1 MNMKRIYL
9 LYLLLLLQ
17 AAAGHAQDNSQNYIL
32 TRTMLKSDTKSYLS
46 KVVYYDGLGRPFQTV
61 NKAIENT
68 DKRGVSLATL
78 QEYDTAGRETKAWLP
93 AVITS
98 DYLAPASFK
107 SSAPGSHSNDSR
119 PYQEAV
125 YEASPQNRIVKQYGA
140 GADWHSGHPVAMEFM
155 GNSATAQLRCTRYK
169 VTSTGALEASGD
181 YANGTL
187 NVTRTTDEDGNVSYT
202 FVDKIGRTLLERR
215 MNGSE
220 ALDTY
225 YVYDNY
231 GNLCYVLPP
240 AINGNISTDNLNL
253 YAYQYGYDGFNRCV
267 RKKLPGAQYIEYVYD
282 NSDRLTFSQDG
293 NQRTLSAHNWTY
305 YKYDQLNRL
314 TEQGLCTNKLTT
326 SGTTVHIMNY
336 YDSYSFIGSQ
346 GFTSSNFSTDTSGYG
361 KGALT
366 GQMVA
371 GINSNPVWKAF
382 YYDIRGREVKR
393 VESNGMNG
401 YDVTTTSYSFTN
413 KPLTLTHV
421 HTSGSKSLT
430 ELYTYSY
437 DYADRLSKVQHKL
450 DNNAIVTLAE
460 YIYNDLGRM
469 EQKKLGGTAHSSTYS
484 YNIRSWLTRI
494 TGGKF
499 TQTLTYNNGTAGYNG
514 NITAMDWTADGDS
527 HSYTFTY
534 DGLSRLLN
542 ATHGAGRFTEK
553 VTSYDKNGNIK
564 GLQRYGQTSSSGYG
578 LIDNLSYTLNGNQL
592 NRVDDAVNASAY
604 NGGFEFK
611 DGVKQANEYTYDNNG
626 NLTKDLNKGITGIQ
640 YNCLNLPSKV
650 IFSDGSTVTYVYAA
664 DGTKRHTVHTIGSA
678 TTTTDYCGNVVYEN
692 NTAKLL
698 LTEEGYVSLNDNKY
712 HYYLKDHL
720 GNNRVVVDQNSNV
733 EETNHYYPFGGI
745 FASTGNIQPYK
756 YNGKELD
763 TKKGLNWYDYGARMY
778 DAALGRW
785 HVVDPMAEKYYSL
798 SPYIYCNNNPVN
810 AIDSNGEKIVFVNG
824 FLGFGSP
831 TGDAVYWGGTNSS
844 FVRGAQAFLQD
855 KSTYFTNIEYNYWRS
870 STFLRN
876 LDGYNYAKENYSQ
889 LIDGMNS
896 KKDVFHFISHSMGG
910 AFSEGMVRYLEEQG
924 WTVNTV
930 FHLNA
935 WQPTELYGVKGPLRV
950 DATITN
956 DWVQGLSLPISGNRD
971 IPNADYKIRKKS
983 TKEWKSIHRDLIDD
997 GDLWNINNEKSWN
1010 DAMSLIQKWI
1020 QQNPNIK
1027 VNGN

>member
-17 AAAGHAQDNSQNYIL
+17 ATAGHAQDSSQNYIL

-68 DKRGVSLATL
+68 NKKGVSLATL
-78 QEYDTAGRETKAWLP
+78 QEYDAAGRETKTWLP
-93 AVITS
+93 AVITP

-107 SSAPGSHSNDSR
+107 SSAPASHGNDSR

-125 YEASPQNRIVKQYGA
+125 YETSPQNRIVKQYGA
-140 GADWHSGHPVAMEFM
+140 GADWHSGHPVATEFM

-169 VTSTGALEASGD
+169 VTSAGALEASGD

-187 NVTRTTDEDGNVSYT
+187 NVTRTTDEDGNMSYT
-202 FVDKIGRTLLERR
+202 FMDKIGRTLLERR

-253 YAYQYGYDGFNRCV
+253 YAYQYNYDGCNRCI
-267 RKKLPGAQYIEYVYD
+267 RKKLPGTQYIEYVYD

-293 NQRTLSAHNWTY
+293 SQRALSAQNWTY

-314 TEQGLCTNKLTT
+314 TEQGLCTNKVTT

-336 YDSYSFIGSQ
+336 YDSYSFIGTQ
-346 GFTSSNFSTDTSGYG
+346 GFTGSNFSTDTSGYG

-371 GINSNPVWKAF
+371 GINGNPVWKAF

-393 VESNGMNG
+393 VESNAMNG

-430 ELYTYSY
+430 EVHTYSY

-450 DNNAIVTLAE
+450 DNNTIVTLAE
-460 YIYNDLGRM
+460 YTYDDLGRM

-484 YNIRSWLTRI
+484 YNIRSWLTGI
-494 TGGKF
+494 TGSKF
-499 TQTLTYNNGTAGYNG
+499 TQTLAYNNSTAGYNG
-514 NITAMDWTADGDS
+514 NITAMGWTADGDS

-564 GLQRYGQTSSSGYG
+564 GLQRYGQTGASTYG

-611 DGVKQANEYTYDNNG
+611 DAVKQANEYAYDNNG
-626 NLTKDLNKGITGIQ
+626 NLTKDLNKGIEEIQ
-640 YNCLNLPSKV
+640 YNSLNLPKL
-650 IFSDGSTVTYVYAA
+650 IKFKDQSTITYTYAA
-664 DGTKRHTVHTIGSA
+664 DGTKLRVEHKIGSS
-678 TTTTDYCGNVVYEN
+678 TTRTTYCRNVIYEGSI
-692 NTAKLL
+692 AKYL
-698 LTEEGYVSLNDNKY
+698 LTEEGYVSLDNGEY
-712 HYYLKDHL
+712 YYYLKDHQ
-720 GNNRVVVDQNSNV
+720 GNNWVVVDQNSNV
-733 EETNHYYPFGGI
+733 EETNHYYPFGGV
-745 FASTGNIQPYK
+745 FTNTRNAQPYK

-785 HVVDPMAEKYYSL
+785 HVVDPLAEKYYSV
-798 SPYIYCNNNPVN
+798 SPYNYCMNNPVN

-831 TGDAVYWGGTNSS
+831 TGGSAYWGGTNSS

-855 KSTYFTNIEYNYWRS
+855 KSTYFANIEYNYWRS

-889 LIDGMNS
+889 LINGMNS
-896 KKDVFHFISHSMGG
+896 KDVFHFVSHSMGG
-910 AFSEGMVRYLEEQG
+910 AFSEGMIRYLEEQG

-971 IPNADYKIRKKS
+971 IPNADYKIRIKS

-997 GDLWNINNEKSWN
+997 GDFWNINNEMSWN

>member
-17 AAAGHAQDNSQNYIL
+17 ATAGHAQDSSQNYIL

-68 DKRGVSLATL
+68 NKKGVSLATL
-78 QEYDTAGRETKAWLP
+78 QEYDAAGRETKTWLP
-93 AVITS
+93 AVITP
-98 DYLAPASFK
+98 DYLAPASFE
-107 SSAPGSHSNDSR
+107 SSAPASHGNDSR

-125 YEASPQNRIVKQYGA
+125 YETSPQNRIVKQYGA
-140 GADWHSGHPVAMEFM
+140 GADWHSGHPVATEFM

-169 VTSTGALEASGD
+169 VTSAGALEASGD

-187 NVTRTTDEDGNVSYT
+187 NVTRTTDEDGNMSYT
-202 FVDKIGRTLLERR
+202 FMDKIGRTLLERR

-253 YAYQYGYDGFNRCV
+253 YAYQYNYDGCNRCI
-267 RKKLPGAQYIEYVYD
+267 RKKLPGTQYIEYVYD

-293 NQRTLSAHNWTY
+293 SQRALSAQNWTY

-314 TEQGLCTNKLTT
+314 TEQGLCTNKVTT

-336 YDSYSFIGSQ
+336 YDSYSFIGTQ
-346 GFTSSNFSTDTSGYG
+346 GFTGSNFSTDTSGYG

-371 GINSNPVWKAF
+371 GINGNPVWKAF

-393 VESNGMNG
+393 VESNAMNG

-430 ELYTYSY
+430 EVHTYSY

-450 DNNAIVTLAE
+450 DNNTIVTLAE
-460 YIYNDLGRM
+460 YTYDDLGRM

-484 YNIRSWLTRI
+484 YNIRSWLTGI
-494 TGGKF
+494 TGSKF
-499 TQTLTYNNGTAGYNG
+499 TQTLAYNNSTAGYNG
-514 NITAMDWTADGDS
+514 NITAMGWTADGDS

-564 GLQRYGQTSSSGYG
+564 GLQRYGQTGASTYG

-611 DGVKQANEYTYDNNG
+611 DAVKQANEYAYDNNG
-626 NLTKDLNKGITGIQ
+626 NLTKDLNKGIEEIQ
-640 YNCLNLPSKV
+640 YNSLNLPKL
-650 IFSDGSTVTYVYAA
+650 IKFKDQSTITYTYAA
-664 DGTKRHTVHTIGSA
+664 DGTKLRVEHKIGSS
-678 TTTTDYCGNVVYEN
+678 TTRTTYCRNVIYEGSI
-692 NTAKLL
+692 AKYL
-698 LTEEGYVSLNDNKY
+698 LTEEGYVSLDNGEY
-712 HYYLKDHL
+712 YYYLKDHQ
-720 GNNRVVVDQNSNV
+720 GNNWVVVDQNSNV
-733 EETNHYYPFGGI
+733 EETNHYYPFGGV
-745 FASTGNIQPYK
+745 FTNTRNAQPYK

-785 HVVDPMAEKYYSL
+785 HVVDPLAEKYYSV
-798 SPYIYCNNNPVN
+798 SPYNYCMNNPVN

-831 TGDAVYWGGTNSS
+831 TGGSAYWGGTNSS

-855 KSTYFTNIEYNYWRS
+855 KSTYFANIEYNYWRS

-889 LIDGMNS
+889 LINGMNS
-896 KKDVFHFISHSMGG
+896 KDVFHFVSHSMGG
-910 AFSEGMVRYLEEQG
+910 AFSEGMIRYLEEQG

-997 GDLWNINNEKSWN
+997 GDFWNINNEMSWN

>member
-17 AAAGHAQDNSQNYIL
+17 ATAGHAQDSSQNYIL

-68 DKRGVSLATL
+68 NKKGVSLATL
-78 QEYDTAGRETKAWLP
+78 QEYDAAGRETKTWLP
-93 AVITS
+93 AVITP

-107 SSAPGSHSNDSR
+107 SSAPASHGNDSR

-125 YEASPQNRIVKQYGA
+125 YETSPQNRIVKQYGA
-140 GADWHSGHPVAMEFM
+140 GADWHSGHPVATEFM

-169 VTSTGALEASGD
+169 VTSAGALEASGD

-187 NVTRTTDEDGNVSYT
+187 NVTRTTDEDGNMSYT
-202 FVDKIGRTLLERR
+202 FMDKIGRTLLERR

-253 YAYQYGYDGFNRCV
+253 YAYQYNYDGCNRCI
-267 RKKLPGAQYIEYVYD
+267 RKKLPGTQYIEYVYD

-293 NQRTLSAHNWTY
+293 SQRALSAQNWTY

-314 TEQGLCTNKLTT
+314 TEQGLCTNKVTT

-336 YDSYSFIGSQ
+336 YDSYSFIGTQ
-346 GFTSSNFSTDTSGYG
+346 GFTGSNFSTDTSGYG

-371 GINSNPVWKAF
+371 GINGNPVWKAF

-393 VESNGMNG
+393 VESNAMNG

-430 ELYTYSY
+430 EVHTYSY

-450 DNNAIVTLAE
+450 DNNTIVTLAE
-460 YIYNDLGRM
+460 YTYDDLGRM

-484 YNIRSWLTRI
+484 YNIRSWLTGI
-494 TGGKF
+494 TGSKF
-499 TQTLTYNNGTAGYNG
+499 TQTLAYNNSPAGYNG
-514 NITAMDWTADGDS
+514 NITAMGWTADGDS

-564 GLQRYGQTSSSGYG
+564 GLQRYGQTGASTYG

-611 DGVKQANEYTYDNNG
+611 DAVKQANEYAYDNNG
-626 NLTKDLNKGITGIQ
+626 NLTKDLNKGIEEIQ
-640 YNCLNLPSKV
+640 YNSLNLPKL
-650 IFSDGSTVTYVYAA
+650 IKFKDQSTITYTYAA
-664 DGTKRHTVHTIGSA
+664 DGTKLRVEHKIGSS
-678 TTTTDYCGNVVYEN
+678 TTRTTYCRNVIYEGSI
-692 NTAKLL
+692 AKYL
-698 LTEEGYVSLNDNKY
+698 LTEEGYVSLDNGEY
-712 HYYLKDHL
+712 YYYLKDHQ
-720 GNNRVVVDQNSNV
+720 GNNWVVVDQNSNV
-733 EETNHYYPFGGI
+733 EETNHYYPFGGV
-745 FASTGNIQPYK
+745 FTNTRNAQPYK

-785 HVVDPMAEKYYSL
+785 HVVDPLAEKYYSV
-798 SPYIYCNNNPVN
+798 SPYNYCMNNPVN

-831 TGDAVYWGGTNSS
+831 TGGSAYWGGTNSS

-855 KSTYFTNIEYNYWRS
+855 KSTYFANIEYNYWRS

-889 LIDGMNS
+889 LINGMNS
-896 KKDVFHFISHSMGG
+896 KDVFHFVSHSMGG
-910 AFSEGMVRYLEEQG
+910 AFSEGMIRYLEEQG

-997 GDLWNINNEKSWN
+997 GDFWNINNEMSWN

>member
-1 MNMKRIYL
+1 MKRIYL

-17 AAAGHAQDNSQNYIL
+17 ATAGHAQDSSQNYIL

-68 DKRGVSLATL
+68 NKKGVSLATL
-78 QEYDTAGRETKAWLP
+78 QEYDAAGRETKTWLP
-93 AVITS
+93 AVITP

-107 SSAPGSHSNDSR
+107 SSAPASHGNDSR

-125 YEASPQNRIVKQYGA
+125 YETSPQNRIVKQYGA
-140 GADWHSGHPVAMEFM
+140 GADWHSGHPVATEFM

-169 VTSTGALEASGD
+169 VTSAGALEASGD

-187 NVTRTTDEDGNVSYT
+187 NVTRTTDEDGNMSYT
-202 FVDKIGRTLLERR
+202 FMDKIGRTLLERR

-253 YAYQYGYDGFNRCV
+253 YAYQYNYDGCNRCI
-267 RKKLPGAQYIEYVYD
+267 RKKLPGTQYIEYVYD

-293 NQRTLSAHNWTY
+293 SQRALSAQNWTY

-314 TEQGLCTNKLTT
+314 TEQGLCTNKVTT

-336 YDSYSFIGSQ
+336 YDSYSFIGTQ
-346 GFTSSNFSTDTSGYG
+346 GFTGSNFSTDTSGYG

-371 GINSNPVWKAF
+371 GINGNPVWKAF

-393 VESNGMNG
+393 VESNAMNG

-430 ELYTYSY
+430 EVHTYSY

-450 DNNAIVTLAE
+450 DNNTIVTLAE
-460 YIYNDLGRM
+460 YTYDDLGRM

-484 YNIRSWLTRI
+484 YNIRSWLTGI
-494 TGGKF
+494 TGSKF
-499 TQTLTYNNGTAGYNG
+499 TQTLAYNNSTAGYNG
-514 NITAMDWTADGDS
+514 NITAMGWTADGDS

-564 GLQRYGQTSSSGYG
+564 GLQRYGQTGASTYG
-578 LIDNLSYTLNGNQL
+578 LIDNLSYTLNGNQW

-611 DGVKQANEYTYDNNG
+611 DAVKQANEYAYDNNG
-626 NLTKDLNKGITGIQ
+626 NLTKDLNKGIEEIQ
-640 YNCLNLPSKV
+640 YNSLNLPKL
-650 IFSDGSTVTYVYAA
+650 IKFKDQSTITYTYAA
-664 DGTKRHTVHTIGSA
+664 DGTKLRVEHKIGSS
-678 TTTTDYCGNVVYEN
+678 TTRTTYCRNVIYEGSI
-692 NTAKLL
+692 AKYL
-698 LTEEGYVSLNDNKY
+698 LTEEGYVSLDNGEY
-712 HYYLKDHL
+712 YYYLKDHQ
-720 GNNRVVVDQNSNV
+720 GNNWVVVDQNSNV
-733 EETNHYYPFGGI
+733 EETNHYYPFGGV
-745 FASTGNIQPYK
+745 FTNTRNAQPYK

-785 HVVDPMAEKYYSL
+785 HVVDPLAEKYYSV
-798 SPYIYCNNNPVN
+798 SPYNYCMNNPVN

-831 TGDAVYWGGTNSS
+831 TGGSAYWGGTNSS

-855 KSTYFTNIEYNYWRS
+855 KSTYFANIEYNYWRS

-889 LIDGMNS
+889 LINGMNS
-896 KKDVFHFISHSMGG
+896 KDVFHFVSHSMGG
-910 AFSEGMVRYLEEQG
+910 AFSEGMIRYLEEQG

-997 GDLWNINNEKSWN
+997 GDFWNINNEMSWN

>member
-17 AAAGHAQDNSQNYIL
+17 ATAGHAQDSSQNYIL

-68 DKRGVSLATL
+68 NKKGVSLATL
-78 QEYDTAGRETKAWLP
+78 QEYDAAGRETKTWLP
-93 AVITS
+93 AVITP

-107 SSAPGSHSNDSR
+107 SSAPASHGNDSR

-125 YEASPQNRIVKQYGA
+125 YETSPQNRIVKQYGA
-140 GADWHSGHPVAMEFM
+140 GADWHSGHPVATEFM

-169 VTSTGALEASGD
+169 VTSAGALEASGD

-187 NVTRTTDEDGNVSYT
+187 NVTRTTDEDGNMSYT
-202 FVDKIGRTLLERR
+202 FMDKIGRTLLERR

-253 YAYQYGYDGFNRCV
+253 YAYQYNYDGCNRCI
-267 RKKLPGAQYIEYVYD
+267 RKKLPGTQYIEYVYD

-293 NQRTLSAHNWTY
+293 SQRALSAQNWTY

-314 TEQGLCTNKLTT
+314 TEQGLCTNKVTT

-336 YDSYSFIGSQ
+336 YDSYSFIGTQ
-346 GFTSSNFSTDTSGYG
+346 GFTGSNFSTDTSGYG

-371 GINSNPVWKAF
+371 GINGNPVWKAF

-393 VESNGMNG
+393 VESNAMNG

-430 ELYTYSY
+430 EVHTYSY

-450 DNNAIVTLAE
+450 DNNTIVTLAE
-460 YIYNDLGRM
+460 YTYDDLGRM

-484 YNIRSWLTRI
+484 YNIRSWLTGI
-494 TGGKF
+494 TGSKF
-499 TQTLTYNNGTAGYNG
+499 TQTLAYNNSTAGYNG
-514 NITAMDWTADGDS
+514 NITAMGWTADGDS

-564 GLQRYGQTSSSGYG
+564 GLQRYGQTGASTYG

-626 NLTKDLNKGITGIQ
+626 NLTKDLNKGIEEIQ
-640 YNCLNLPSKV
+640 YNSLNLPKL
-650 IFSDGSTVTYVYAA
+650 IKFKDQSTITYTYAA
-664 DGTKRHTVHTIGSA
+664 DGTKLRVEHKIGSS
-678 TTTTDYCGNVVYEN
+678 TTRTTYCRNVIYEGSI
-692 NTAKLL
+692 AKYL
-698 LTEEGYVSLNDNKY
+698 LTEEGYVSLDNGEY
-712 HYYLKDHL
+712 YYYLKDHQ
-720 GNNRVVVDQNSNV
+720 GNNWVVVDQNSNV
-733 EETNHYYPFGGI
+733 EETNHYYPFGGV
-745 FASTGNIQPYK
+745 FTNTRNAQPYK

-785 HVVDPMAEKYYSL
+785 HVVDPLAEKYYSV
-798 SPYIYCNNNPVN
+798 SPYNYCMNNPVN

-831 TGDAVYWGGTNSS
+831 TGGSAYWGGTNSS

-855 KSTYFTNIEYNYWRS
+855 KSTYFANIEYNYWRS

-889 LIDGMNS
+889 LINGMNS
-896 KKDVFHFISHSMGG
+896 KDVFHFVSHSMGG
-910 AFSEGMVRYLEEQG
+910 AFSEGMIRYLEEQG

-997 GDLWNINNEKSWN
+997 GDFWNINNEMSWN

>member
-17 AAAGHAQDNSQNYIL
+17 ATAGHAQDSSQNYIL

-68 DKRGVSLATL
+68 NKKGVSLATL
-78 QEYDTAGRETKAWLP
+78 QEYDAAGRETKTWLP
-93 AVITS
+93 AVITP

-107 SSAPGSHSNDSR
+107 SSAPASHGNDSR

-125 YEASPQNRIVKQYGA
+125 YETSPQNRIVKQYGA
-140 GADWHSGHPVAMEFM
+140 GADWHSGHPVATEFM

-169 VTSTGALEASGD
+169 VTSAGALEASGD

-187 NVTRTTDEDGNVSYT
+187 NVTRTTDEDGNMSYT
-202 FVDKIGRTLLERR
+202 FMDKIGRTLLERR

-253 YAYQYGYDGFNRCV
+253 YAYQYNYDGCNRCI
-267 RKKLPGAQYIEYVYD
+267 RKKLPGTQYIEYVYD

-293 NQRTLSAHNWTY
+293 SQRALSAQNWTY

-314 TEQGLCTNKLTT
+314 TEQGLCTNKVTT

-336 YDSYSFIGSQ
+336 YDSYSFIGTQ
-346 GFTSSNFSTDTSGYG
+346 GFTGSNFSTDTSGYG

-371 GINSNPVWKAF
+371 GINGNPVWKAF

-393 VESNGMNG
+393 VESNAMNG

-430 ELYTYSY
+430 EVHTYSY

-450 DNNAIVTLAE
+450 DNNTIVTLAE
-460 YIYNDLGRM
+460 YTYDDLGRVK
-469 EQKKLGGTAHSSTYS
+469 QKKLGGTAHSSTYS
-484 YNIRSWLTRI
+484 YNIRSWLTGI
-494 TGGKF
+494 TGSKF
-499 TQTLTYNNGTAGYNG
+499 TQTLAYNNSTAGYNG
-514 NITAMDWTADGDS
+514 NITAMGWTADGDS

-542 ATHGAGRFTEK
+542 ATHGAGRFTER

-564 GLQRYGQTSSSGYG
+564 GLQRYGQTGASTYG

-626 NLTKDLNKGITGIQ
+626 NLTKDLNKGIEEIQ
-640 YNCLNLPSKV
+640 YNSLNLPKL
-650 IFSDGSTVTYVYAA
+650 IKFKDQSTITYTYAA
-664 DGTKRHTVHTIGSA
+664 DGTKLRVEHKIGSS
-678 TTTTDYCGNVVYEN
+678 TTRTTYCRNVIYEGSI
-692 NTAKLL
+692 AKYL
-698 LTEEGYVSLNDNKY
+698 LTEEGYVSLDNGEY
-712 HYYLKDHL
+712 YYYLKDHQ
-720 GNNRVVVDQNSNV
+720 GNNWVVVDQNSNV
-733 EETNHYYPFGGI
+733 EETNHYYPFGGV
-745 FASTGNIQPYK
+745 FTNTRNAQPYK

-785 HVVDPMAEKYYSL
+785 HVVDPLAEKYYSV
-798 SPYIYCNNNPVN
+798 SPYNYCMNNPVN

-831 TGDAVYWGGTNSS
+831 TGGSAYWGGTNSS

-855 KSTYFTNIEYNYWRS
+855 KSTYFANIEYNYWRS

-889 LIDGMNS
+889 LINGMNS
-896 KKDVFHFISHSMGG
+896 KDVFHFVSHSMGG
-910 AFSEGMVRYLEEQG
+910 AFSEGMIRYLEEQG

-997 GDLWNINNEKSWN
+997 GDFWNINNEMSWN

>member
-1 MNMKRIYL
+1 MKRIYL

-17 AAAGHAQDNSQNYIL
+17 ATAGHAQDSSQNYIL

-68 DKRGVSLATL
+68 NKKGVSLATL
-78 QEYDTAGRETKAWLP
+78 QEYDAAGRETKTWLP
-93 AVITS
+93 AVITP

-107 SSAPGSHSNDSR
+107 SSAPASHGNDSR

-125 YEASPQNRIVKQYGA
+125 YETSPQNRIVKQYGA
-140 GADWHSGHPVAMEFM
+140 GADWHSGHPVATEFM

-169 VTSTGALEASGD
+169 VTSAGALEASGD

-187 NVTRTTDEDGNVSYT
+187 NVTRTTDEDGNMSYT
-202 FVDKIGRTLLERR
+202 FMDKIGRTLLERR

-253 YAYQYGYDGFNRCV
+253 YAYQYNYDGCNRCI
-267 RKKLPGAQYIEYVYD
+267 RKKLPGTQYIEYVYD

-293 NQRTLSAHNWTY
+293 SQRALSAQNWTY

-314 TEQGLCTNKLTT
+314 TEQGLCTNKVTT

-336 YDSYSFIGSQ
+336 YDSYSFIGTQ
-346 GFTSSNFSTDTSGYG
+346 GFTGSNFSTDTSGYG

-371 GINSNPVWKAF
+371 GINGNPVWKAF

-393 VESNGMNG
+393 VESNAMNG

-430 ELYTYSY
+430 EVHTYSY

-450 DNNAIVTLAE
+450 DNNTIVTLAE
-460 YIYNDLGRM
+460 YTYDDLGRM

-484 YNIRSWLTRI
+484 YNIRSWLTGI
-494 TGGKF
+494 TGSKF
-499 TQTLTYNNGTAGYNG
+499 TQTLAYNNSTAGYNG
-514 NITAMDWTADGDS
+514 NITAMGWTADGDS

-564 GLQRYGQTSSSGYG
+564 GLQRYGQTGASTYG

-611 DGVKQANEYTYDNNG
+611 DAVKQANEYAYDNNG
-626 NLTKDLNKGITGIQ
+626 NLTKDLNKGIEEIQ
-640 YNCLNLPSKV
+640 YNSLNLPKL
-650 IFSDGSTVTYVYAA
+650 IKFKDQSTITYTYAA
-664 DGTKRHTVHTIGSA
+664 DGTKLRVEHKIGSS
-678 TTTTDYCGNVVYEN
+678 TTRTTYCRNVIYEGSI
-692 NTAKLL
+692 AKYL
-698 LTEEGYVSLNDNKY
+698 LTEEGYVSLDNGEY
-712 HYYLKDHL
+712 YYYLKDHQ
-720 GNNRVVVDQNSNV
+720 GNNWVVVDQNSNV
-733 EETNHYYPFGGI
+733 EETNHYYPFGGV
-745 FASTGNIQPYK
+745 FTNTRNAQPYK

-785 HVVDPMAEKYYSL
+785 HVVDPLAEKYYSV
-798 SPYIYCNNNPVN
+798 SPYNYCMNNPVN

-831 TGDAVYWGGTNSS
+831 TGGSAYWGGTNSS

-855 KSTYFTNIEYNYWRS
+855 KSTYFANIEYNYWRS

-889 LIDGMNS
+889 LINGMNS
-896 KKDVFHFISHSMGG
+896 KDVFHFVSHSMGG
-910 AFSEGMVRYLEEQG
+910 TFSEGMIRYLEEQG

-997 GDLWNINNEKSWN
+997 GDFWNINNEMSWN

>member
-17 AAAGHAQDNSQNYIL
+17 ATAGHAQDSSQNYIL

-68 DKRGVSLATL
+68 NKKGVSLATL
-78 QEYDTAGRETKAWLP
+78 QEYDAAGRETKTWLP
-93 AVITS
+93 AVMTP

-107 SSAPGSHSNDSR
+107 SSAPASHGNDSR

-125 YEASPQNRIVKQYGA
+125 YETSPQNRIVKQYGA
-140 GADWHSGHPVAMEFM
+140 GADWHSGHPVATEFM

-169 VTSTGALEASGD
+169 VTSAGALEASGD

-187 NVTRTTDEDGNVSYT
+187 NVTRTTDEDGNMSYT
-202 FVDKIGRTLLERR
+202 FMDKIGRTLLERR

-253 YAYQYGYDGFNRCV
+253 YAYQYNYDGCNRCI
-267 RKKLPGAQYIEYVYD
+267 RKKLPGTQYIEYVYD

-293 NQRTLSAHNWTY
+293 SQRALSAQNWTY

-314 TEQGLCTNKLTT
+314 TEQGLCTNKVTT

-336 YDSYSFIGSQ
+336 YDSYSFIGTQ
-346 GFTSSNFSTDTSGYG
+346 GFTGSNFSTDTSGYG

-371 GINSNPVWKAF
+371 GINGNPVWKAF

-393 VESNGMNG
+393 VESNAMNG

-430 ELYTYSY
+430 EVHTYSY

-450 DNNAIVTLAE
+450 DNNTIVTLAE
-460 YIYNDLGRM
+460 YTYDDLGRM

-484 YNIRSWLTRI
+484 YNIRSWLTGI
-494 TGGKF
+494 TGSKF
-499 TQTLTYNNGTAGYNG
+499 TQTLAYNNSTAGYNG
-514 NITAMDWTADGDS
+514 NITAMGWTADGDS

-564 GLQRYGQTSSSGYG
+564 GLQRYGQTGASTYG

-611 DGVKQANEYTYDNNG
+611 DAVKQANEYAYDNNG
-626 NLTKDLNKGITGIQ
+626 NLTKDLNKGIEEIQ
-640 YNCLNLPSKV
+640 YNSLNLPKL
-650 IFSDGSTVTYVYAA
+650 IKFKDQSTITYTYAA
-664 DGTKRHTVHTIGSA
+664 DGTKLRVEHKIGSS
-678 TTTTDYCGNVVYEN
+678 TTRTTYCRNVIYEGSI
-692 NTAKLL
+692 AKYL
-698 LTEEGYVSLNDNKY
+698 LTEEGYVSLDNGEY
-712 HYYLKDHL
+712 YYYLKDHQ
-720 GNNRVVVDQNSNV
+720 GNNWVVVDQNSNV
-733 EETNHYYPFGGI
+733 EETNHYYPFGGV
-745 FASTGNIQPYK
+745 FTNTRNAQPYK

-785 HVVDPMAEKYYSL
+785 HVVDPLAEKYYSV
-798 SPYIYCNNNPVN
+798 SPYNYCMNNPVN

-831 TGDAVYWGGTNSS
+831 TGGSAYWGGTNSS

-855 KSTYFTNIEYNYWRS
+855 KSTYFANIEYNYWRS

-889 LIDGMNS
+889 LINGMNS
-896 KKDVFHFISHSMGG
+896 KDVFHFVSHSMGG
-910 AFSEGMVRYLEEQG
+910 AFSEGMIRYLEEQG

-997 GDLWNINNEKSWN
+997 GDFWNINNEMSWN

>member
-17 AAAGHAQDNSQNYIL
+17 ATAGHAQDSSQNYIL

-68 DKRGVSLATL
+68 NKKGVSLATL
-78 QEYDTAGRETKAWLP
+78 QEYDAAGRETKTWLP
-93 AVITS
+93 AVITP

-107 SSAPGSHSNDSR
+107 SSAPASHGNDSR

-125 YEASPQNRIVKQYGA
+125 YETSPQNRIVKQYGA
-140 GADWHSGHPVAMEFM
+140 GADWHSGHPVATEFM

-169 VTSTGALEASGD
+169 VTSAGALEASGD

-187 NVTRTTDEDGNVSYT
+187 NVTRTTDEDGNMSYT
-202 FVDKIGRTLLERR
+202 FMDKIGRTLLERR

-253 YAYQYGYDGFNRCV
+253 YAYQYNYDGCNRCI
-267 RKKLPGAQYIEYVYD
+267 RKKLPGTQYIEYVYD

-293 NQRTLSAHNWTY
+293 SQRALSAQNWTY

-314 TEQGLCTNKLTT
+314 TEQGLCTNKVTT

-336 YDSYSFIGSQ
+336 YDSYSFIGTQ
-346 GFTSSNFSTDTSGYG
+346 GFTGSNFSTDTSGYG

-371 GINSNPVWKAF
+371 GINGNPVWKAF

-393 VESNGMNG
+393 VESNAMNG

-430 ELYTYSY
+430 EVHTYSY

-450 DNNAIVTLAE
+450 DNNTIVTLAE
-460 YIYNDLGRM
+460 YTYDDLGRM

-484 YNIRSWLTRI
+484 YNIRSWLTGI
-494 TGGKF
+494 TGSKF
-499 TQTLTYNNGTAGYNG
+499 TQTLAYNNNTAGYNG
-514 NITAMDWTADGDS
+514 NITAMGWTADGDS

-564 GLQRYGQTSSSGYG
+564 GLQRYGQTGASTYG

-611 DGVKQANEYTYDNNG
+611 DAVKQANEYAYDNNG
-626 NLTKDLNKGITGIQ
+626 NLTKDLNKGIEEIQ
-640 YNCLNLPSKV
+640 YNSLNLPKL
-650 IFSDGSTVTYVYAA
+650 IKFKDQSTITYTYAA
-664 DGTKRHTVHTIGSA
+664 DGTKLRVEHKIGSS
-678 TTTTDYCGNVVYEN
+678 TTRTTYCRNVIYEGSI
-692 NTAKLL
+692 AKYL
-698 LTEEGYVSLNDNKY
+698 LTEEGYVSLDNGEY
-712 HYYLKDHL
+712 YYYLKDHQ
-720 GNNRVVVDQNSNV
+720 GNNWVVVDQNSNV
-733 EETNHYYPFGGI
+733 EETNHYYPFGGV
-745 FASTGNIQPYK
+745 FTNTRNAQPYK

-785 HVVDPMAEKYYSL
+785 HVVDPLAEKYYSV
-798 SPYIYCNNNPVN
+798 SPYNYCMNNPVN

-831 TGDAVYWGGTNSS
+831 TGGSAYWGGTNSS

-855 KSTYFTNIEYNYWRS
+855 KSTYFANIEYNYWRS

-889 LIDGMNS
+889 LINGMNS
-896 KKDVFHFISHSMGG
+896 KDVFHFVSHSMGG
-910 AFSEGMVRYLEEQG
+910 TFSEGMIRYLEEQG

-997 GDLWNINNEKSWN
+997 GDFWNINNEMSWN

>member
-17 AAAGHAQDNSQNYIL
+17 ATAGHAQDSSQNYIL

-68 DKRGVSLATL
+68 NKKGVSLATL
-78 QEYDTAGRETKAWLP
+78 QEYDAAGRETKTWLP
-93 AVITS
+93 AVITP

-107 SSAPGSHSNDSR
+107 SSAPASHGNDSR

-125 YEASPQNRIVKQYGA
+125 YETSPQNRIVKQYGA
-140 GADWHSGHPVAMEFM
+140 GADWHSGHPVATEFM

-169 VTSTGALEASGD
+169 VTSAGALEASGD

-187 NVTRTTDEDGNVSYT
+187 NVTRTTDEDGNMSYT
-202 FVDKIGRTLLERR
+202 FMDKIGRTLLERR

-253 YAYQYGYDGFNRCV
+253 YAYQYNYDGCNRCI
-267 RKKLPGAQYIEYVYD
+267 RKKLPGTQYIEYVYD

-293 NQRTLSAHNWTY
+293 SQRALSAQNWTY

-314 TEQGLCTNKLTT
+314 TEQGLCTNKVTT

-336 YDSYSFIGSQ
+336 YDSYSFIGTQ
-346 GFTSSNFSTDTSGYG
+346 GFTGSNFSTDTSGYG

-371 GINSNPVWKAF
+371 GINGNPVWKAF

-393 VESNGMNG
+393 VESNAMNG

-430 ELYTYSY
+430 EVHTYSY

-450 DNNAIVTLAE
+450 DNNTIVTLAE
-460 YIYNDLGRM
+460 YTYDDLGRM

-484 YNIRSWLTRI
+484 YNIRSWLTGI
-494 TGGKF
+494 TGSKF
-499 TQTLTYNNGTAGYNG
+499 TQTLAYNNSTAGYNG
-514 NITAMDWTADGDS
+514 NITAMGWTADGDS

-564 GLQRYGQTSSSGYG
+564 GLQRYGQTGASTYG

-611 DGVKQANEYTYDNNG
+611 DAVKQANEYAYDNNG
-626 NLTKDLNKGITGIQ
+626 NLTKDLNKGIEEIQ
-640 YNCLNLPSKV
+640 YNSLNLPKL
-650 IFSDGSTVTYVYAA
+650 IKFKDQSTITYTYAA
-664 DGTKRHTVHTIGSA
+664 DGTKLRVEHKIGSS
-678 TTTTDYCGNVVYEN
+678 TTRTTYCRNVIYEGSI
-692 NTAKLL
+692 AKYL
-698 LTEEGYVSLNDNKY
+698 LTEEGYVSLDNGEY
-712 HYYLKDHL
+712 YYYLKDHQ
-720 GNNRVVVDQNSNV
+720 GNNWVVVDQNSNV
-733 EETNHYYPFGGI
+733 EETNHYYPFGGV
-745 FASTGNIQPYK
+745 FTNTRNAQPYK

-785 HVVDPMAEKYYSL
+785 HVVDPLAEKYYSV
-798 SPYIYCNNNPVN
+798 SPYNYCMNNPVN

-831 TGDAVYWGGTNSS
+831 TGGSAYWGGTNSS

-855 KSTYFTNIEYNYWRS
+855 KSTYFANIEYNYWRS

-889 LIDGMNS
+889 LINGMNS
-896 KKDVFHFISHSMGG
+896 KDVFHFVSHSMGG
-910 AFSEGMVRYLEEQG
+910 AFSEGMIRYLEEQG

-997 GDLWNINNEKSWN
+997 GDFWNINNEMSWN

>member
-17 AAAGHAQDNSQNYIL
+17 ATAGHAQDSSQNYIL

-68 DKRGVSLATL
+68 NKKGVSLATL
-78 QEYDTAGRETKAWLP
+78 QEYDAAGRETKTWLP
-93 AVITS
+93 AVITP

-107 SSAPGSHSNDSR
+107 SSAPASHGNDSR

-125 YEASPQNRIVKQYGA
+125 YETSPQNRIVKQYGA
-140 GADWHSGHPVAMEFM
+140 GADWHSGHPVATEFM

-169 VTSTGALEASGD
+169 VTSAGALEASGD

-187 NVTRTTDEDGNVSYT
+187 NVTRTTDEDGNMSYT
-202 FVDKIGRTLLERR
+202 FMDKIGRTLLERR

-253 YAYQYGYDGFNRCV
+253 YAYQYNYDGCNRCI
-267 RKKLPGAQYIEYVYD
+267 RKKLPGTQYIEYVYD

-293 NQRTLSAHNWTY
+293 SQRALSAQNWTY

-314 TEQGLCTNKLTT
+314 TEQGLCTNKVTT

-336 YDSYSFIGSQ
+336 YDSYSFIGTQ
-346 GFTSSNFSTDTSGYG
+346 GFTGSNFSTDTSGYG

-371 GINSNPVWKAF
+371 GINGNPVWKAF

-393 VESNGMNG
+393 VESNAMNG

-430 ELYTYSY
+430 EVHTYSY

-450 DNNAIVTLAE
+450 DNNTIVTLAE
-460 YIYNDLGRM
+460 YTYDDLGRM

-484 YNIRSWLTRI
+484 YNIRSWLTGI
-494 TGGKF
+494 TGSKF
-499 TQTLTYNNGTAGYNG
+499 TQTLAYNNSTAGYNG
-514 NITAMDWTADGDS
+514 NITAMGWTADGDS

-564 GLQRYGQTSSSGYG
+564 GLQRYGQTGASTYG

-611 DGVKQANEYTYDNNG
+611 DAVKQANEYAYDNNG
-626 NLTKDLNKGITGIQ
+626 NLTKDLNKGIEEIQ
-640 YNCLNLPSKV
+640 YNSLNLPKL
-650 IFSDGSTVTYVYAA
+650 IKFKDQSTITYTYAA
-664 DGTKRHTVHTIGSA
+664 DGTKLRMEHKIGNS
-678 TTTTDYCGNVVYEN
+678 TTQTTYCSNVIYEGSI
-692 NTAKLL
+692 AKCL
-698 LTEEGYVSLNDNKY
+698 LTEEGYVSLDNGEY
-712 HYYLKDHL
+712 YYYLKDHQ
-720 GNNRVVVDQNSNV
+720 GNNWVVVDQNSNV
-733 EETNHYYPFGGI
+733 EETNHYYPFGGV
-745 FASTGNIQPYK
+745 FTNTRNAQPYK

-785 HVVDPMAEKYYSL
+785 HVVDPLAEKYYSV
-798 SPYIYCNNNPVN
+798 SPYNYCMNNPVN

-831 TGDAVYWGGTNSS
+831 TGGSAYWGGTNSS

-855 KSTYFTNIEYNYWRS
+855 KSTYFANIEYNYWRS

-889 LIDGMNS
+889 LINGMNS
-896 KKDVFHFISHSMGG
+896 KDVFHFVSHSMGG
-910 AFSEGMVRYLEEQG
+910 AFSEGMIRYLEEQG

-997 GDLWNINNEKSWN
+997 GDFWNINNEMSWN

>member
-17 AAAGHAQDNSQNYIL
+17 ATAGHAQDSSQNYIL

-68 DKRGVSLATL
+68 NKKGVSLATL
-78 QEYDTAGRETKAWLP
+78 QEYDAAGRETKTWLP
-93 AVITS
+93 AVITP

-107 SSAPGSHSNDSR
+107 SSAPASHGNDSR

-125 YEASPQNRIVKQYGA
+125 YETSPQNRIVKQYGA
-140 GADWHSGHPVAMEFM
+140 GADWHSGHPVATEFM

-169 VTSTGALEASGD
+169 VTSAGALEASGD

-187 NVTRTTDEDGNVSYT
+187 NVTRTTDEDGNMSYT
-202 FVDKIGRTLLERR
+202 FMDKIGRTLLERR

-253 YAYQYGYDGFNRCV
+253 YAYQYNYDGCNRCI
-267 RKKLPGAQYIEYVYD
+267 RKKLPGTQYIEYVYD

-293 NQRTLSAHNWTY
+293 SQRALSAQNWTY

-314 TEQGLCTNKLTT
+314 TEQGLCTNKVTT

-336 YDSYSFIGSQ
+336 YDSYSFIGTQ
-346 GFTSSNFSTDTSGYG
+346 GFTGSNFSTDTSGYG

-371 GINSNPVWKAF
+371 GINGNPVWKAF

-393 VESNGMNG
+393 VESNAMNG

-430 ELYTYSY
+430 EVHTYSY

-450 DNNAIVTLAE
+450 DNNTIVTLAE
-460 YIYNDLGRM
+460 YTYDDLGRM

-484 YNIRSWLTRI
+484 YNIRSWLTGI
-494 TGGKF
+494 TGSKF

-564 GLQRYGQTSSSGYG
+564 GLQRYGQTGASTYG

-611 DGVKQANEYTYDNNG
+611 DAVKQANEYAYDNNG
-626 NLTKDLNKGITGIQ
+626 NLTKDLNKGIEEIQ
-640 YNCLNLPSKV
+640 YNSLNLPKL
-650 IFSDGSTVTYVYAA
+650 IKFKDQSTITYTYAA
-664 DGTKRHTVHTIGSA
+664 DGTKLRVEHKIGSS
-678 TTTTDYCGNVVYEN
+678 TTRTTYCRNVIYEGSI
-692 NTAKLL
+692 AKYL
-698 LTEEGYVSLNDNKY
+698 LTEEGYVSLDNGEY
-712 HYYLKDHL
+712 YYYLKDHQ
-720 GNNRVVVDQNSNV
+720 GNNWVVVDQNSNV
-733 EETNHYYPFGGI
+733 EETNHYYPFGGV
-745 FASTGNIQPYK
+745 FTNTRNAQPYK

-785 HVVDPMAEKYYSL
+785 HVVDPLAEKYYSV
-798 SPYIYCNNNPVN
+798 SPYNYCMNNPVN

-831 TGDAVYWGGTNSS
+831 TGGSAYWGGTNSS

-855 KSTYFTNIEYNYWRS
+855 KSTYFANIEYNYWRS

-889 LIDGMNS
+889 LINGMNS
-896 KKDVFHFISHSMGG
+896 KDVFHFVSHSMGG
-910 AFSEGMVRYLEEQG
+910 TFSEGMIRYLEEQG

-997 GDLWNINNEKSWN
+997 GDFWNINNEMSWN

>member
-17 AAAGHAQDNSQNYIL
+17 ATAGHAQDSSQNYIL

-68 DKRGVSLATL
+68 NKKGVSLATL
-78 QEYDTAGRETKAWLP
+78 QEYDAAGRETKTWLP
-93 AVITS
+93 AVITP

-107 SSAPGSHSNDSR
+107 SSAPASHGNDSR

-125 YEASPQNRIVKQYGA
+125 YETSPQNRIVKQYGA
-140 GADWHSGHPVAMEFM
+140 GADWHSGHPVATEFM

-169 VTSTGALEASGD
+169 VTSAGALEASGD

-187 NVTRTTDEDGNVSYT
+187 NVTRTTDEDGNMSYT
-202 FVDKIGRTLLERR
+202 FMDKIGRTLLERR

-253 YAYQYGYDGFNRCV
+253 YAYQYNYDGCNRCI
-267 RKKLPGAQYIEYVYD
+267 RKKLPGTQYIEYVYD

-293 NQRTLSAHNWTY
+293 SQRALSAQNWTY

-314 TEQGLCTNKLTT
+314 TEQGLCTNKVTT

-336 YDSYSFIGSQ
+336 YDSYSFIGTQ
-346 GFTSSNFSTDTSGYG
+346 GFTGSNFSTDTSGYG

-371 GINSNPVWKAF
+371 GINGNPVWKAF

-393 VESNGMNG
+393 VESNAMNG

-430 ELYTYSY
+430 EVHTYSY

-450 DNNAIVTLAE
+450 DNNTIVTLAE
-460 YIYNDLGRM
+460 YTYDDLGRM

-484 YNIRSWLTRI
+484 YNIRSWLTGI
-494 TGGKF
+494 TGSKF
-499 TQTLTYNNGTAGYNG
+499 TQTLAYNNSTAGYNG
-514 NITAMDWTADGDS
+514 NITAMGWTADGDS

-564 GLQRYGQTSSSGYG
+564 GLQRYGQTGASTYG

-611 DGVKQANEYTYDNNG
+611 DAVKQANEYAYDNNG
-626 NLTKDLNKGITGIQ
+626 NLTKDLNKGIEEIQ
-640 YNCLNLPSKV
+640 YNSLNLPKL
-650 IFSDGSTVTYVYAA
+650 IKFKDQSTITYTYAA
-664 DGTKRHTVHTIGSA
+664 DGTKLRVEHKIGSS
-678 TTTTDYCGNVVYEN
+678 TTRTTYCRNVIYEGSI
-692 NTAKLL
+692 AKYL
-698 LTEEGYVSLNDNKY
+698 LTEEGYVSLDNGEY
-712 HYYLKDHL
+712 YYYLKDHQ
-720 GNNRVVVDQNSNV
+720 GNNWVVVDQNSNV
-733 EETNHYYPFGGI
+733 EETNHYYPFGGV
-745 FASTGNIQPYK
+745 FTNTRNAQPYK

-785 HVVDPMAEKYYSL
+785 HVVDPLAEKYYSV
-798 SPYIYCNNNPVN
+798 SPYNYCMNNPVN

-831 TGDAVYWGGTNSS
+831 TGGSAYGGGTNSS

-855 KSTYFTNIEYNYWRS
+855 KSTYFANIEYNYWRS

-889 LIDGMNS
+889 LINGMNS
-896 KKDVFHFISHSMGG
+896 KDVFHFVSHSMGG
-910 AFSEGMVRYLEEQG
+910 AFSEGMIRYLEEQG

-997 GDLWNINNEKSWN
+997 GDFWNINNEMSWN

>member
-17 AAAGHAQDNSQNYIL
+17 ATAGHAQDSSQNYIL

-68 DKRGVSLATL
+68 NKKGVSLATL
-78 QEYDTAGRETKAWLP
+78 QEYDAAGRETKTWLP
-93 AVITS
+93 AVITP

-107 SSAPGSHSNDSR
+107 SSAPASHGNDSR

-125 YEASPQNRIVKQYGA
+125 YETSPQNRIVKQYGA
-140 GADWHSGHPVAMEFM
+140 GADWHSGHPVATEFM

-169 VTSTGALEASGD
+169 VTSAGALEASGD

-187 NVTRTTDEDGNVSYT
+187 NVTRTTDEDGNMSYT
-202 FVDKIGRTLLERR
+202 FMDKIGRTLLERR

-253 YAYQYGYDGFNRCV
+253 YAYQYNYDGCNRCI
-267 RKKLPGAQYIEYVYD
+267 RKKLPGTQYIEYVYD

-293 NQRTLSAHNWTY
+293 SQRALSAQNWTY

-314 TEQGLCTNKLTT
+314 TEQGLCTNKVTT

-336 YDSYSFIGSQ
+336 YDSYSFIGTQ
-346 GFTSSNFSTDTSGYG
+346 GFTGSNFSTDTSGYG

-371 GINSNPVWKAF
+371 GINGNPVWKAF

-393 VESNGMNG
+393 VESNAMNG

-430 ELYTYSY
+430 EVHTYSY

-450 DNNAIVTLAE
+450 DNNTIVTLAE
-460 YIYNDLGRM
+460 YTYDDLGRM

-484 YNIRSWLTRI
+484 YNIRSWLTGI
-494 TGGKF
+494 TGSKF
-499 TQTLTYNNGTAGYNG
+499 TQTLAYNNSTAGYNG
-514 NITAMDWTADGDS
+514 NITAMGWTADGDS

-542 ATHGAGRFTEK
+542 ATHGAGRFTER

-564 GLQRYGQTSSSGYG
+564 GLQRYGQTGASTYG

-611 DGVKQANEYTYDNNG
+611 DAVKQANEYAYDNNG
-626 NLTKDLNKGITGIQ
+626 NLTKDLNKGIEEIQ
-640 YNCLNLPSKV
+640 YNSLNLPKL
-650 IFSDGSTVTYVYAA
+650 IKFKDQSTITYTYAA
-664 DGTKRHTVHTIGSA
+664 DGTKLRVEHKIGSS
-678 TTTTDYCGNVVYEN
+678 TTRTTYCRNVIYEGSI
-692 NTAKLL
+692 AKYL
-698 LTEEGYVSLNDNKY
+698 LTEEGYVSLDNGEY
-712 HYYLKDHL
+712 YYYLKDHQ
-720 GNNRVVVDQNSNV
+720 GNNWVVVDQNSNV
-733 EETNHYYPFGGI
+733 EETNHYYPFGGV
-745 FASTGNIQPYK
+745 FTNTRNAQPYK

-785 HVVDPMAEKYYSL
+785 HVVDPLAEKYYSV
-798 SPYIYCNNNPVN
+798 SPYNYCMNNPVN

-831 TGDAVYWGGTNSS
+831 TGGSAYWGGTNSS

-855 KSTYFTNIEYNYWRS
+855 KSTYFANIEYNYWRS

-889 LIDGMNS
+889 LINGMNS
-896 KKDVFHFISHSMGG
+896 KDVFHFVSHSMGG
-910 AFSEGMVRYLEEQG
+910 AFSEGMIRYLEEQG

-997 GDLWNINNEKSWN
+997 GDFWNINNEMSWN

>member
-17 AAAGHAQDNSQNYIL
+17 ATAGHAQDSSQNYIL

-68 DKRGVSLATL
+68 NKKGVSLATL
-78 QEYDTAGRETKAWLP
+78 QEYDAAGRETKTWLP
-93 AVITS
+93 AVITP

-107 SSAPGSHSNDSR
+107 SSAPASHGNDSR

-125 YEASPQNRIVKQYGA
+125 YETSPQNRIVKQYGA
-140 GADWHSGHPVAMEFM
+140 GADWHSGHPVATEFM

-169 VTSTGALEASGD
+169 VTSAGALEASGD

-187 NVTRTTDEDGNVSYT
+187 NVTRTTDEDGNMSYT
-202 FVDKIGRTLLERR
+202 FMDKIGRTLLERR

-253 YAYQYGYDGFNRCV
+253 YAYQYNYDGCNRCI
-267 RKKLPGAQYIEYVYD
+267 RKKLPGTQYIEYVYD

-293 NQRTLSAHNWTY
+293 SQRALSAQNWAY

-314 TEQGLCTNKLTT
+314 TEQGLCTNKVTT

-336 YDSYSFIGSQ
+336 YDSYSFIGTQ
-346 GFTSSNFSTDTSGYG
+346 GFTGSNFSTDTSGYG

-371 GINSNPVWKAF
+371 GINGNPVWKAF

-393 VESNGMNG
+393 VESNAMNG

-430 ELYTYSY
+430 EVHTYSY

-450 DNNAIVTLAE
+450 DNNTIVTLAE
-460 YIYNDLGRM
+460 YTYDDLGRM

-484 YNIRSWLTRI
+484 YNIRSWLTGI
-494 TGGKF
+494 TGSKF
-499 TQTLTYNNGTAGYNG
+499 TQTLAYNNSTAGYNG
-514 NITAMDWTADGDS
+514 NITAMGWTADGDS

-564 GLQRYGQTSSSGYG
+564 GLQRYGQTGASTYG

-611 DGVKQANEYTYDNNG
+611 DAVKQANEYAYDNNG
-626 NLTKDLNKGITGIQ
+626 NLTKDLNKGIEEIQ
-640 YNCLNLPSKV
+640 YNSLNLPKL
-650 IFSDGSTVTYVYAA
+650 IKFKDQSTITYTYAA
-664 DGTKRHTVHTIGSA
+664 DGTKLRVEHKIGSS
-678 TTTTDYCGNVVYEN
+678 TTRTTYCRNVIYEGSI
-692 NTAKLL
+692 AKYL
-698 LTEEGYVSLNDNKY
+698 LTEEGYVSLDNGEY
-712 HYYLKDHL
+712 YYYLKDHQ
-720 GNNRVVVDQNSNV
+720 GNNWVVVDQNSNV
-733 EETNHYYPFGGI
+733 EETNHYYPFGGV
-745 FASTGNIQPYK
+745 FTNTRNAQPYK

-785 HVVDPMAEKYYSL
+785 HVVDPLAEKYYSV
-798 SPYIYCNNNPVN
+798 SPYNYCMNNPVN

-831 TGDAVYWGGTNSS
+831 TGGSAYWGGTNSS

-855 KSTYFTNIEYNYWRS
+855 KSTYFANIEYNYWRS

-889 LIDGMNS
+889 LINGMNS
-896 KKDVFHFISHSMGG
+896 KDVFHFVSHSMGG
-910 AFSEGMVRYLEEQG
+910 AFSEGMIRYLEEQG

-997 GDLWNINNEKSWN
+997 GDFWNINNEMSWN

>member
-17 AAAGHAQDNSQNYIL
+17 ATAGHAQDSSQNYIL

-68 DKRGVSLATL
+68 NKKGVSLATL
-78 QEYDTAGRETKAWLP
+78 QEYDAAGRETKTWLP
-93 AVITS
+93 AVITP

-107 SSAPGSHSNDSR
+107 SSAPASHGNDSR

-125 YEASPQNRIVKQYGA
+125 YETSPQNRIVKQYGA
-140 GADWHSGHPVAMEFM
+140 GADWHSGHPVATEFM

-169 VTSTGALEASGD
+169 VTSAGALEASGD

-187 NVTRTTDEDGNVSYT
+187 NVTRTTDEDGNMSYT
-202 FVDKIGRTLLERR
+202 FMDKIGRTLLERR

-253 YAYQYGYDGFNRCV
+253 YAYQYNYDGCNRCI
-267 RKKLPGAQYIEYVYD
+267 RKKLPGTQYIEYVYD

-293 NQRTLSAHNWTY
+293 SQRALSAQNWTY

-314 TEQGLCTNKLTT
+314 TEQGLCTNKVTT

-336 YDSYSFIGSQ
+336 YDSYSFIGTQ
-346 GFTSSNFSTDTSGYG
+346 GFTGSNFSTDTSGYG

-371 GINSNPVWKAF
+371 GINGNPVWKAF

-393 VESNGMNG
+393 VESNAMNG

-430 ELYTYSY
+430 EVHTYSY

-450 DNNAIVTLAE
+450 DNNTIVTLAE
-460 YIYNDLGRM
+460 YTYDDLGRM

-484 YNIRSWLTRI
+484 YNIRSWLTGI
-494 TGGKF
+494 TGSKF
-499 TQTLTYNNGTAGYNG
+499 TQTLAYNNSTAGYNG
-514 NITAMDWTADGDS
+514 NITAMGWTADGDS

-564 GLQRYGQTSSSGYG
+564 GLQRYGQTGASTYG

-611 DGVKQANEYTYDNNG
+611 DAVKQANEYAYDNNG
-626 NLTKDLNKGITGIQ
+626 NLTKDLNKGIEEIQ
-640 YNCLNLPSKV
+640 YNSLNLPKL
-650 IFSDGSTVTYVYAA
+650 IKFKDQSTITYTYAA
-664 DGTKRHTVHTIGSA
+664 DGTKLRVEHKIGSS
-678 TTTTDYCGNVVYEN
+678 TTRTTYCRNVIYEGSI
-692 NTAKLL
+692 AKYL
-698 LTEEGYVSLNDNKY
+698 LTEEGYVSLDNGEY
-712 HYYLKDHL
+712 YYYLKDHQ
-720 GNNRVVVDQNSNV
+720 GNNWVVVDQNSNV
-733 EETNHYYPFGGI
+733 EETNHYYPFGGV
-745 FASTGNIQPYK
+745 FTNTRNAQPYK

-785 HVVDPMAEKYYSL
+785 HVVDPLAEKYSSV
-798 SPYIYCNNNPVN
+798 SPYNYCMNNPVN

-831 TGDAVYWGGTNSS
+831 TGGSAYWGGTNSS

-855 KSTYFTNIEYNYWRS
+855 KSTYFANIEYNYWRS

-889 LIDGMNS
+889 LINGMNS
-896 KKDVFHFISHSMGG
+896 KDVFHFVSHSMGG
-910 AFSEGMVRYLEEQG
+910 AFSEGMIRYLEEQG

-997 GDLWNINNEKSWN
+997 GDFWNINNEMSWN

>member
-17 AAAGHAQDNSQNYIL
+17 ATAGHAQDSSQNYIL

-68 DKRGVSLATL
+68 NKKEVSLATL
-78 QEYDTAGRETKAWLP
+78 QEYDAAGRETKTWLP
-93 AVITS
+93 AVITP

-107 SSAPGSHSNDSR
+107 SSAPASHGNDSR

-125 YEASPQNRIVKQYGA
+125 YETSPQNRIVKQYGA
-140 GADWHSGHPVAMEFM
+140 GADWHSGHPVATEFM

-169 VTSTGALEASGD
+169 VTSAGALEASGD

-187 NVTRTTDEDGNVSYT
+187 NVTRTTDEDGNMSYT
-202 FVDKIGRTLLERR
+202 FMDKIGRTLLERR

-253 YAYQYGYDGFNRCV
+253 YAYQYNYDGCNRCI
-267 RKKLPGAQYIEYVYD
+267 RKKLPGTQYIEYVYD

-293 NQRTLSAHNWTY
+293 SQRALSAQNWTY

-314 TEQGLCTNKLTT
+314 TEQGLCTNKVTT

-336 YDSYSFIGSQ
+336 YDSYSFIGTQ
-346 GFTSSNFSTDTSGYG
+346 GFTGSNFSTDTSGYG

-371 GINSNPVWKAF
+371 GINGNPVWKAF

-393 VESNGMNG
+393 VESNAMNG

-430 ELYTYSY
+430 EVHTYSY

-450 DNNAIVTLAE
+450 DNNTIVTLAE
-460 YIYNDLGRM
+460 YTYDDLGRM

-484 YNIRSWLTRI
+484 YNIRSWLTGI
-494 TGGKF
+494 TGSKF
-499 TQTLTYNNGTAGYNG
+499 TQTLAYNNSTAGYNG
-514 NITAMDWTADGDS
+514 NITAMGWTADGDS

-564 GLQRYGQTSSSGYG
+564 GLQRYGQTGASTYG

-611 DGVKQANEYTYDNNG
+611 DAVKQANEYAYDNNG
-626 NLTKDLNKGITGIQ
+626 NLTKDLNKGIEEIQ
-640 YNCLNLPSKV
+640 YNSLNLPKL
-650 IFSDGSTVTYVYAA
+650 IKFKDQSTITYTYAA
-664 DGTKRHTVHTIGSA
+664 DGTKLRVEHKIGSS
-678 TTTTDYCGNVVYEN
+678 TTRTTYCRNVIYEGSI
-692 NTAKLL
+692 AKYL
-698 LTEEGYVSLNDNKY
+698 LTEEGYVSLDNGEY
-712 HYYLKDHL
+712 YYYLKDHQ
-720 GNNRVVVDQNSNV
+720 GNNWVVVDQNSNV
-733 EETNHYYPFGGI
+733 EETNHYYPFGGV
-745 FASTGNIQPYK
+745 FTNTRNAQPYK

-785 HVVDPMAEKYYSL
+785 HVVDPLAEKYYSV
-798 SPYIYCNNNPVN
+798 SPYNYCMNNPVN

-831 TGDAVYWGGTNSS
+831 TGGSAYWGGTNSS

-855 KSTYFTNIEYNYWRS
+855 KSTYFANIEYNYWRS

-889 LIDGMNS
+889 LINGMNS
-896 KKDVFHFISHSMGG
+896 KDVFHFVSHSMGG
-910 AFSEGMVRYLEEQG
+910 AFSEGMIRYLEEQG

-997 GDLWNINNEKSWN
+997 GDFWNINNEMSWN

>member
-17 AAAGHAQDNSQNYIL
+17 ATAGHAQDSSQNYIL

-68 DKRGVSLATL
+68 NKKGVSLATL
-78 QEYDTAGRETKAWLP
+78 QEYDAAGRETKTWLP
-93 AVITS
+93 AVITP

-107 SSAPGSHSNDSR
+107 SSAPASHGNDSR

-125 YEASPQNRIVKQYGA
+125 YETSPQNRIVKQYGA
-140 GADWHSGHPVAMEFM
+140 GADWHSGHPVATEFM

-169 VTSTGALEASGD
+169 VTSAGALEASGD

-187 NVTRTTDEDGNVSYT
+187 NVTRTTDEDGNMSYT
-202 FVDKIGRTLLERR
+202 FMDKIGRTLLERR

-253 YAYQYGYDGFNRCV
+253 YAYQYNYDGCNRCI
-267 RKKLPGAQYIEYVYD
+267 RKKLPGTQYIEYVYD

-293 NQRTLSAHNWTY
+293 SQRALSAQNWTY

-314 TEQGLCTNKLTT
+314 TEQGLCTNKVTT

-336 YDSYSFIGSQ
+336 YDSYSFIGTQ
-346 GFTSSNFSTDTSGYG
+346 GFTGSNFSTDTSGYG

-371 GINSNPVWKAF
+371 GINGNPVWKAF

-393 VESNGMNG
+393 VESNAMNG

-430 ELYTYSY
+430 EVHTYSY

-450 DNNAIVTLAE
+450 DNNTIVTLAE
-460 YIYNDLGRM
+460 YTYDDLGRM

-484 YNIRSWLTRI
+484 YNIRSWLTGI
-494 TGGKF
+494 TGSKF
-499 TQTLTYNNGTAGYNG
+499 TQTLAYNNSTAGYNG
-514 NITAMDWTADGDS
+514 NITAMGWTADGDS

-564 GLQRYGQTSSSGYG
+564 GLQRYGQTGASTYG

-611 DGVKQANEYTYDNNG
+611 DAVKQANEYAYDNNG
-626 NLTKDLNKGITGIQ
+626 NLTKDLNKGIEEIQ
-640 YNCLNLPSKV
+640 YNSLNLPKL
-650 IFSDGSTVTYVYAA
+650 IKFKDQSTSTYTYAA
-664 DGTKRHTVHTIGSA
+664 DGTKLRVEHKIGSS
-678 TTTTDYCGNVVYEN
+678 TTRTTYCRNVIYEGSI
-692 NTAKLL
+692 AKYL
-698 LTEEGYVSLNDNKY
+698 LTEEGYVSLDNGEY
-712 HYYLKDHL
+712 YYYLKDHQ
-720 GNNRVVVDQNSNV
+720 GNNWVVVDQNSNV
-733 EETNHYYPFGGI
+733 EETNHYYPFGGV
-745 FASTGNIQPYK
+745 FTNTRNAQPYK

-785 HVVDPMAEKYYSL
+785 HVVDPLAEKYYSV
-798 SPYIYCNNNPVN
+798 SPYNYCMNNPVN

-831 TGDAVYWGGTNSS
+831 TGGSAYWGGTNSS

-855 KSTYFTNIEYNYWRS
+855 KSTYFANIEYNYWRS

-889 LIDGMNS
+889 LINGMNS
-896 KKDVFHFISHSMGG
+896 KDVFHFVSHSMGG
-910 AFSEGMVRYLEEQG
+910 AFSEGMIRYLEEQG

-997 GDLWNINNEKSWN
+997 GDFWNINNEMSWN

>member
-17 AAAGHAQDNSQNYIL
+17 ATAGHAQDSSQNYIL

-68 DKRGVSLATL
+68 NKKGVSLATL
-78 QEYDTAGRETKAWLP
+78 QEYDAAGRETKTWLP
-93 AVITS
+93 AVITP

-107 SSAPGSHSNDSR
+107 SSAPASHGNDSR

-125 YEASPQNRIVKQYGA
+125 YETSPQNRIVKQYGA
-140 GADWHSGHPVAMEFM
+140 GADWHSGHPVATEFM

-169 VTSTGALEASGD
+169 VTSAGALEASGD

-187 NVTRTTDEDGNVSYT
+187 NVTRTTDEDGNMSYT
-202 FVDKIGRTLLERR
+202 FMDKIGRTLLERR

-253 YAYQYGYDGFNRCV
+253 YAYQYNYDGCNRCI
-267 RKKLPGAQYIEYVYD
+267 RKKLPGTQYIEYVYD

-293 NQRTLSAHNWTY
+293 SQRALSAQNWTY

-314 TEQGLCTNKLTT
+314 TEQGLCTNKVTT

-336 YDSYSFIGSQ
+336 YDSYSFIGTQ
-346 GFTSSNFSTDTSGYG
+346 GFTGSNFSTDTSGYG

-371 GINSNPVWKAF
+371 GINGNPVWKAF

-393 VESNGMNG
+393 VESNAMNG

-430 ELYTYSY
+430 EVHIYSY

-450 DNNAIVTLAE
+450 DNNTIVTLAE
-460 YIYNDLGRM
+460 YTYDDLGRM

-484 YNIRSWLTRI
+484 YNIRSWLTGI
-494 TGGKF
+494 TGSKF
-499 TQTLTYNNGTAGYNG
+499 TQTLAYNNSTAGYNG
-514 NITAMDWTADGDS
+514 NITAMGWTADGDS

-564 GLQRYGQTSSSGYG
+564 GLQRYGQTGASTYG

-611 DGVKQANEYTYDNNG
+611 DAVKQANEYAYDNNG
-626 NLTKDLNKGITGIQ
+626 NLTKDLNKGIEEIQ
-640 YNCLNLPSKV
+640 YNSLNLPKL
-650 IFSDGSTVTYVYAA
+650 IKFKDQSTITYTYAA
-664 DGTKRHTVHTIGSA
+664 DGTKLRVEHKIGNS
-678 TTTTDYCGNVVYEN
+678 TTQTTYCSNVIYEGSI
-692 NTAKLL
+692 AKCL
-698 LTEEGYVSLNDNKY
+698 LTEEGYVSLDNGEY
-712 HYYLKDHL
+712 YYYLKDHQ
-720 GNNRVVVDQNSNV
+720 GNNWVVVDQNSNV
-733 EETNHYYPFGGI
+733 EETNHYYPFGGV
-745 FASTGNIQPYK
+745 FTNTRNAQPYK

-785 HVVDPMAEKYYSL
+785 HVVDPLAEKYYSV
-798 SPYIYCNNNPVN
+798 SPYNYCMNNPVN

-831 TGDAVYWGGTNSS
+831 TGGSAYWGGTNSS

-855 KSTYFTNIEYNYWRS
+855 KSTYFANIEYNYWRS

-889 LIDGMNS
+889 LINGMNS
-896 KKDVFHFISHSMGG
+896 KDVFHFVSHSMGG
-910 AFSEGMVRYLEEQG
+910 AFSEGMIRYLEEQG

-997 GDLWNINNEKSWN
+997 GDFWNINNEMSWN

>member
-17 AAAGHAQDNSQNYIL
+17 ATAGHAQDSSQNYIL

-68 DKRGVSLATL
+68 NKKGVSLATL
-78 QEYDTAGRETKAWLP
+78 QEYDAAGRETKTWLP
-93 AVITS
+93 AVITP

-107 SSAPGSHSNDSR
+107 SSAPASHGNDSR

-125 YEASPQNRIVKQYGA
+125 YETSPQNRIVKQYGA
-140 GADWHSGHPVAMEFM
+140 GADWHSGHPVATEFM

-169 VTSTGALEASGD
+169 VTSAGALEASGD

-187 NVTRTTDEDGNVSYT
+187 NVTRTTDEDGNMSYT
-202 FVDKIGRTLLERR
+202 FMDKIGRTLLERR

-253 YAYQYGYDGFNRCV
+253 YAYQYNYDGCNRCI
-267 RKKLPGAQYIEYVYD
+267 RKKLPGTQYIEYVYD

-293 NQRTLSAHNWTY
+293 SQRALSAQNWTY

-314 TEQGLCTNKLTT
+314 TEQGLCTNKVTT

-336 YDSYSFIGSQ
+336 YDSYSFIGTQ
-346 GFTSSNFSTDTSGYG
+346 GFTGSNFSTDTSGYG

-371 GINSNPVWKAF
+371 GINGNPVWKAF

-393 VESNGMNG
+393 VESNAMNG

-430 ELYTYSY
+430 EVHTYSY

-450 DNNAIVTLAE
+450 DNNTIVTLAE
-460 YIYNDLGRM
+460 YTYDDLGRM

-484 YNIRSWLTRI
+484 YNIRSWLTGI
-494 TGGKF
+494 TGSKF
-499 TQTLTYNNGTAGYNG
+499 TQTLAYNNSTAGYNG
-514 NITAMDWTADGDS
+514 NITAMGWTADGDS

-564 GLQRYGQTSSSGYG
+564 GLQRYGQTGASTYG

-611 DGVKQANEYTYDNNG
+611 DAVKQANEYAYDNNG
-626 NLTKDLNKGITGIQ
+626 NLTKDLNKGIEEIQ
-640 YNCLNLPSKV
+640 YNSLNLPKL
-650 IFSDGSTVTYVYAA
+650 IKFKDQSTITYTYAA
-664 DGTKRHTVHTIGSA
+664 DGTKLRVEHKIGSS
-678 TTTTDYCGNVVYEN
+678 TTRTTYCRNVIYEGSI
-692 NTAKLL
+692 AKYL
-698 LTEEGYVSLNDNKY
+698 LTEEGYVSLDNGEY
-712 HYYLKDHL
+712 YYYLKDHQ
-720 GNNRVVVDQNSNV
+720 GNNWVVVDQNSNV
-733 EETNHYYPFGGI
+733 EETNHYYPFGGV
-745 FASTGNIQPYK
+745 FTNTRNAQPYK

-785 HVVDPMAEKYYSL
+785 HVVDPLAEKYYSV
-798 SPYIYCNNNPVN
+798 SPYNYCMNNPVN

-831 TGDAVYWGGTNSS
+831 TGGSAYWGGTNSS

-855 KSTYFTNIEYNYWRS
+855 KSTYFANIEYNYWRS

-889 LIDGMNS
+889 LINGMNS
-896 KKDVFHFISHSMGG
+896 KDVFHFVSHSMGG
-910 AFSEGMVRYLEEQG
+910 TFSEGMIRYLEEQG

-997 GDLWNINNEKSWN
+997 GDFWNINNEMSWN

>member
-17 AAAGHAQDNSQNYIL
+17 ATAGHAQDSSQNYIL

-68 DKRGVSLATL
+68 NKKGVSLATL
-78 QEYDTAGRETKAWLP
+78 QEYDAAGRETKTWLP
-93 AVITS
+93 AVITP

-107 SSAPGSHSNDSR
+107 SSAPASHGNDSR

-125 YEASPQNRIVKQYGA
+125 YETSPQNRIVKQYGA
-140 GADWHSGHPVAMEFM
+140 RADWHSGHPVATEFM

-169 VTSTGALEASGD
+169 VTSAGALEASGD

-187 NVTRTTDEDGNVSYT
+187 NVTRTTDEDGNMSYT
-202 FVDKIGRTLLERR
+202 FMDKIGRTLLERR

-253 YAYQYGYDGFNRCV
+253 YAYQYNYDGCNRCI
-267 RKKLPGAQYIEYVYD
+267 RKKLPGTQYIEYVYD

-293 NQRTLSAHNWTY
+293 SQRALSAQNWTY

-314 TEQGLCTNKLTT
+314 TEQGLCTNKVTT

-336 YDSYSFIGSQ
+336 YDSYSFIGTQ
-346 GFTSSNFSTDTSGYG
+346 GFTGSNFSTDTSGYG

-371 GINSNPVWKAF
+371 GINGNPVWKAF

-393 VESNGMNG
+393 VESNAMNG

-430 ELYTYSY
+430 EVHTYSY

-450 DNNAIVTLAE
+450 DNNTIVTLAE
-460 YIYNDLGRM
+460 YTYDDLGRM

-484 YNIRSWLTRI
+484 YNIRSWLTGI
-494 TGGKF
+494 TGSKF
-499 TQTLTYNNGTAGYNG
+499 TQTLAYNNSTAGYNG
-514 NITAMDWTADGDS
+514 NITAMGWTADGDS

-564 GLQRYGQTSSSGYG
+564 GLQRYGQTGASTYG

-611 DGVKQANEYTYDNNG
+611 DAVKQANEYAYDNNG
-626 NLTKDLNKGITGIQ
+626 NLTKDLNKGIEEIQ
-640 YNCLNLPSKV
+640 YNSLNLPKL
-650 IFSDGSTVTYVYAA
+650 IKFKDQSTITYTYAA
-664 DGTKRHTVHTIGSA
+664 DGTKLRVEHKIGSS
-678 TTTTDYCGNVVYEN
+678 TTRTTYCRNVIYEGSI
-692 NTAKLL
+692 AKYL
-698 LTEEGYVSLNDNKY
+698 LTEEGYVSLDNGEY
-712 HYYLKDHL
+712 YYYLKDHQ
-720 GNNRVVVDQNSNV
+720 GNNWVVVDQNSNV
-733 EETNHYYPFGGI
+733 EETNHYYPFGGV
-745 FASTGNIQPYK
+745 FTNTRNAQPYK

-785 HVVDPMAEKYYSL
+785 HVVDPLAEKYYSV
-798 SPYIYCNNNPVN
+798 SPYNYCMNNPVN

-831 TGDAVYWGGTNSS
+831 TGGSAYWGGTNSS

-855 KSTYFTNIEYNYWRS
+855 KSTYFANIEYNYWRS

-889 LIDGMNS
+889 LINGMNS
-896 KKDVFHFISHSMGG
+896 KDVFHFVSHSMGG
-910 AFSEGMVRYLEEQG
+910 AFSEGMIRYLEEQG

-997 GDLWNINNEKSWN
+997 GDFWNINNEMSWN

>member
-1 MNMKRIYL
+1 MASKPEL
-9 LYLLLLLQ
+9 LYF
-17 AAAGHAQDNSQNYIL
+17 IL
-32 TRTMLKSDTKSYLS
+32 
-46 KVVYYDGLGRPFQTV
+46 
-61 NKAIENT
+61 A
-68 DKRGVSLATL
+68 
-78 QEYDTAGRETKAWLP
+78 
-93 AVITS
+93 
-98 DYLAPASFK
+98 
-107 SSAPGSHSNDSR
+107 H
-119 PYQEAV
+119 
-125 YEASPQNRIVKQYGA
+125 
-140 GADWHSGHPVAMEFM
+140 
-155 GNSATAQLRCTRYK
+155 
-169 VTSTGALEASGD
+169 
-181 YANGTL
+181 
-187 NVTRTTDEDGNVSYT
+187 
-202 FVDKIGRTLLERR
+202 
-215 MNGSE
+215 
-220 ALDTY
+220 
-225 YVYDNY
+225 
-231 GNLCYVLPP
+231 
-240 AINGNISTDNLNL
+240 IS
-253 YAYQYGYDGFNRCV
+253 
-267 RKKLPGAQYIEYVYD
+267 
-282 NSDRLTFSQDG
+282 
-293 NQRTLSAHNWTY
+293 
-305 YKYDQLNRL
+305 
-314 TEQGLCTNKLTT
+314 
-326 SGTTVHIMNY
+326 
-336 YDSYSFIGSQ
+336 
-346 GFTSSNFSTDTSGYG
+346 
-361 KGALT
+361 
-366 GQMVA
+366 
-371 GINSNPVWKAF
+371 
-382 YYDIRGREVKR
+382 YDIRGREVKR
-393 VESNGMNG
+393 VESNAMNG

-430 ELYTYSY
+430 EVHTYSY

-450 DNNAIVTLAE
+450 DNNTIVTLAE
-460 YIYNDLGRM
+460 YTYDDLGRM

-484 YNIRSWLTRI
+484 YNIRSWLTGI
-494 TGGKF
+494 TGSKF
-499 TQTLTYNNGTAGYNG
+499 TQTLAYNNSTAGYNG
-514 NITAMDWTADGDS
+514 NITAMGWTADGDS

-564 GLQRYGQTSSSGYG
+564 GLQRYGQTGASTYG

-611 DGVKQANEYTYDNNG
+611 DAVKQANEYAYDNNG
-626 NLTKDLNKGITGIQ
+626 NLTKDLNKGIEEIQ
-640 YNCLNLPSKV
+640 YNSLNLPKL
-650 IFSDGSTVTYVYAA
+650 IKFKDQSTITYTYAA
-664 DGTKRHTVHTIGSA
+664 DGTKLRVEHKIGSS
-678 TTTTDYCGNVVYEN
+678 TTRTTYCRNVIYEGSI
-692 NTAKLL
+692 AKYL
-698 LTEEGYVSLNDNKY
+698 LTEEGYVSLDNGEY
-712 HYYLKDHL
+712 YYYLKDHQ
-720 GNNRVVVDQNSNV
+720 GNNWVVVDQNSNV
-733 EETNHYYPFGGI
+733 EETNHYYPFGGV
-745 FASTGNIQPYK
+745 FTNTRNAQPYK

-785 HVVDPMAEKYYSL
+785 HVVDPLAEKYYSV
-798 SPYIYCNNNPVN
+798 SPYNYCMNNPVN

-831 TGDAVYWGGTNSS
+831 TGGSAYWGGTNSS

-855 KSTYFTNIEYNYWRS
+855 KSTYFANIEYNYWRS

-889 LIDGMNS
+889 LINGMNS
-896 KKDVFHFISHSMGG
+896 KDVFHFVSHSMGG
-910 AFSEGMVRYLEEQG
+910 AFSEGMIRYLEEQG

-997 GDLWNINNEKSWN
+997 GDFWNINNEMSWN

>member
-17 AAAGHAQDNSQNYIL
+17 ATAGHAQDSSQNYIL

-68 DKRGVSLATL
+68 NKKGVSLATL
-78 QEYDTAGRETKAWLP
+78 QEYDAAGRETKTWLP
-93 AVITS
+93 AVITP

-107 SSAPGSHSNDSR
+107 SSAPASHGNDSR

-125 YEASPQNRIVKQYGA
+125 YETSPQNRIVKQYGA
-140 GADWHSGHPVAMEFM
+140 GADWHSGHPVATEFM

-169 VTSTGALEASGD
+169 VTSAGTLEASGD

-187 NVTRTTDEDGNVSYT
+187 NVTRTTDEDGNMSYT
-202 FVDKIGRTLLERR
+202 FMDKIGRTLLERR

-253 YAYQYGYDGFNRCV
+253 YAYQYNYDGCNRCI
-267 RKKLPGAQYIEYVYD
+267 RKKLPGTQYIEYVYD

-293 NQRTLSAHNWTY
+293 SQRALSAQNWTY

-314 TEQGLCTNKLTT
+314 TEQGLCTNKVTT

-336 YDSYSFIGSQ
+336 YDSYSFIGTQ
-346 GFTSSNFSTDTSGYG
+346 GFTGSNFSTDTSGYG

-371 GINSNPVWKAF
+371 GINGNPVWKAF

-393 VESNGMNG
+393 VESNAMNG

-430 ELYTYSY
+430 EVHTYSY

-450 DNNAIVTLAE
+450 DNNTIVTLAE
-460 YIYNDLGRM
+460 YTYDDLGRM

-484 YNIRSWLTRI
+484 YNIRSWLTGI
-494 TGGKF
+494 TGSKF
-499 TQTLTYNNGTAGYNG
+499 TQTLAYNNSTAGYNG
-514 NITAMDWTADGDS
+514 NITAMGWTADGDS

-564 GLQRYGQTSSSGYG
+564 GLQRYGQTGASTYG

-611 DGVKQANEYTYDNNG
+611 DAVKQANEYAYDNNG
-626 NLTKDLNKGITGIQ
+626 NLTKDLNKGIEEIQ
-640 YNCLNLPSKV
+640 YNSLNLPKL
-650 IFSDGSTVTYVYAA
+650 IKFKDQSTITYTYAA
-664 DGTKRHTVHTIGSA
+664 DGTKLRVEHKIGNS
-678 TTTTDYCGNVVYEN
+678 TTQTTYCSNVIYEGSI
-692 NTAKLL
+692 AKCL
-698 LTEEGYVSLNDNKY
+698 LTEEGYVSLDNGEY
-712 HYYLKDHL
+712 YYYLKDHQ
-720 GNNRVVVDQNSNV
+720 GNNWVVVDQNSNV
-733 EETNHYYPFGGI
+733 EETNHYYPFGGV
-745 FASTGNIQPYK
+745 FTNTRNAQPYK

-785 HVVDPMAEKYYSL
+785 HVVDPLAEKYYSV
-798 SPYIYCNNNPVN
+798 SPYNYCMNNPVN

-831 TGDAVYWGGTNSS
+831 TGGSAYWGGTNSS

-855 KSTYFTNIEYNYWRS
+855 KSTYFANIEYNYWRS

-889 LIDGMNS
+889 LINGMNS
-896 KKDVFHFISHSMGG
+896 KDVFHFVSHSMGG
-910 AFSEGMVRYLEEQG
+910 AFSEGMIRYLEEQG

-997 GDLWNINNEKSWN
+997 GDFWNINNEMSWN

>member
-17 AAAGHAQDNSQNYIL
+17 ATAGHAQDSSQNYIL

-68 DKRGVSLATL
+68 NKKGVSLATL
-78 QEYDTAGRETKAWLP
+78 QEYDAAGRETKTWLP
-93 AVITS
+93 AVITP

-107 SSAPGSHSNDSR
+107 SSAPASHGNDSR

-125 YEASPQNRIVKQYGA
+125 YETSPQNRIVKQYGA
-140 GADWHSGHPVAMEFM
+140 GADWHSGHPVATEFM

-169 VTSTGALEASGD
+169 VTSAGALEASGD

-187 NVTRTTDEDGNVSYT
+187 NVTRTTDEDGNMSYT
-202 FVDKIGRTLLERR
+202 FMDKIGRTLLERR

-253 YAYQYGYDGFNRCV
+253 YAYQYNYDGCNRCI
-267 RKKLPGAQYIEYVYD
+267 RKKLPGTQYIEYVYD

-293 NQRTLSAHNWTY
+293 SQRALSAQNWTY

-314 TEQGLCTNKLTT
+314 TEQGLCTNKVTT

-336 YDSYSFIGSQ
+336 YDSYSFIGTQ
-346 GFTSSNFSTDTSGYG
+346 GFTGSNFSTDTSGYG

-371 GINSNPVWKAF
+371 GINGNPVWKAF

-393 VESNGMNG
+393 VESNAMNG

-430 ELYTYSY
+430 EVHTYSY

-450 DNNAIVTLAE
+450 DNNTIVTLAE
-460 YIYNDLGRM
+460 YTYDDLGRM

-484 YNIRSWLTRI
+484 YNIRSWLTGI
-494 TGGKF
+494 TGSKF
-499 TQTLTYNNGTAGYNG
+499 TQTLAYNNSTAGYNG
-514 NITAMDWTADGDS
+514 NITAMGWTADGDS

-564 GLQRYGQTSSSGYG
+564 GLQRYGQTGASTYG

-611 DGVKQANEYTYDNNG
+611 DAVKQANEYAYDNNG
-626 NLTKDLNKGITGIQ
+626 NLTKDLNKGIEEIQ
-640 YNCLNLPSKV
+640 YNSLNLPKL
-650 IFSDGSTVTYVYAA
+650 IKFKDQSTITYTYAA
-664 DGTKRHTVHTIGSA
+664 DGTKLRVEHKIGSS
-678 TTTTDYCGNVVYEN
+678 TTRTTYCRNVIYEGSI
-692 NTAKLL
+692 AKYL
-698 LTEEGYVSLNDNKY
+698 LTEEGYVSLDNGEY
-712 HYYLKDHL
+712 YYYLKDHQ
-720 GNNRVVVDQNSNV
+720 GNNWVVVDQNSNV
-733 EETNHYYPFGGI
+733 EETNHYYPFGGV
-745 FASTGNIQPYK
+745 FTNTRNAQPYK

-785 HVVDPMAEKYYSL
+785 HVVDPLAEKYYSV
-798 SPYIYCNNNPVN
+798 SPYNYCMNNPVN

-831 TGDAVYWGGTNSS
+831 TGGSAYWGGTNSS
-844 FVRGAQAFLQD
+844 FVRGTQAFLQD
-855 KSTYFTNIEYNYWRS
+855 KSTYFANIEYNYWRS

-889 LIDGMNS
+889 LINGMNS
-896 KKDVFHFISHSMGG
+896 KDVFHFVSHSMGG
-910 AFSEGMVRYLEEQG
+910 AFSEGMIRYLEEQG

-997 GDLWNINNEKSWN
+997 GDFWNINNEMSWN

>member
-1 MNMKRIYL
+1 
-9 LYLLLLLQ
+9 
-17 AAAGHAQDNSQNYIL
+17 
-32 TRTMLKSDTKSYLS
+32 
-46 KVVYYDGLGRPFQTV
+46 
-61 NKAIENT
+61 
-68 DKRGVSLATL
+68 
-78 QEYDTAGRETKAWLP
+78 
-93 AVITS
+93 
-98 DYLAPASFK
+98 
-107 SSAPGSHSNDSR
+107 
-119 PYQEAV
+119 
-125 YEASPQNRIVKQYGA
+125 
-140 GADWHSGHPVAMEFM
+140 
-155 GNSATAQLRCTRYK
+155 
-169 VTSTGALEASGD
+169 
-181 YANGTL
+181 
-187 NVTRTTDEDGNVSYT
+187 
-202 FVDKIGRTLLERR
+202 
-215 MNGSE
+215 
-220 ALDTY
+220 
-225 YVYDNY
+225 
-231 GNLCYVLPP
+231 
-240 AINGNISTDNLNL
+240 
-253 YAYQYGYDGFNRCV
+253 
-267 RKKLPGAQYIEYVYD
+267 
-282 NSDRLTFSQDG
+282 
-293 NQRTLSAHNWTY
+293 
-305 YKYDQLNRL
+305 
-314 TEQGLCTNKLTT
+314 
-326 SGTTVHIMNY
+326 
-336 YDSYSFIGSQ
+336 
-346 GFTSSNFSTDTSGYG
+346 
-361 KGALT
+361 
-366 GQMVA
+366 
-371 GINSNPVWKAF
+371 
-382 YYDIRGREVKR
+382 
-393 VESNGMNG
+393 MNG

-430 ELYTYSY
+430 EVHTYSY

-450 DNNAIVTLAE
+450 DNNTIVTLAE
-460 YIYNDLGRM
+460 YTYDDLGRM

-484 YNIRSWLTRI
+484 YNIRSWLTGI
-494 TGGKF
+494 TGSKF
-499 TQTLTYNNGTAGYNG
+499 TQTLAYNNSTAGYNG
-514 NITAMDWTADGDS
+514 NITAMGWTADGDS

-542 ATHGAGRFTEK
+542 ATHGAGRFTER

-564 GLQRYGQTSSSGYG
+564 GLQRYGQTGASTYG

-611 DGVKQANEYTYDNNG
+611 DAVKQANEYAYDNNG
-626 NLTKDLNKGITGIQ
+626 NLTKDLNKGIEEIQ
-640 YNCLNLPSKV
+640 YNSLNLPKL
-650 IFSDGSTVTYVYAA
+650 IKFKDQSTITYTYAA
-664 DGTKRHTVHTIGSA
+664 DGTKLRVEHKIGSS
-678 TTTTDYCGNVVYEN
+678 TTRTTYCRNVIYEGSI
-692 NTAKLL
+692 AKYL
-698 LTEEGYVSLNDNKY
+698 LTEEGYVSLDNGEY
-712 HYYLKDHL
+712 YYYLKDHQ
-720 GNNRVVVDQNSNV
+720 GNNWVVVDQNSNV
-733 EETNHYYPFGGI
+733 EETNHYYPFGGV
-745 FASTGNIQPYK
+745 FTNTRNAQPYK

-785 HVVDPMAEKYYSL
+785 HVVDPLAEKYYSV
-798 SPYIYCNNNPVN
+798 SPYNYCMNNPVN

-831 TGDAVYWGGTNSS
+831 TGGSAYWGGTNSS

-855 KSTYFTNIEYNYWRS
+855 KSTYFANIEYNYWRS

-889 LIDGMNS
+889 LINGMNS
-896 KKDVFHFISHSMGG
+896 KDVFHFVSHSMGG
-910 AFSEGMVRYLEEQG
+910 AFSEGMIRYLEEQG

-997 GDLWNINNEKSWN
+997 GDFWNINNEMSWN

>member
-17 AAAGHAQDNSQNYIL
+17 ATAGHAQDSSQNYIL

-68 DKRGVSLATL
+68 NKKGVSLATL
-78 QEYDTAGRETKAWLP
+78 QEYDAAGRETKTWLP
-93 AVITS
+93 AVITP

-107 SSAPGSHSNDSR
+107 SSAPASHGNDSR

-125 YEASPQNRIVKQYGA
+125 YETSPQNRIVKQYGA
-140 GADWHSGHPVAMEFM
+140 GADWHSGHPVATEFM

-169 VTSTGALEASGD
+169 VTSAGALEASGD

-187 NVTRTTDEDGNVSYT
+187 NVTRTTDEDGNMSYT
-202 FVDKIGRTLLERR
+202 FMDKIGRTQLERR

-253 YAYQYGYDGFNRCV
+253 YAYQYNYDGCNRCI
-267 RKKLPGAQYIEYVYD
+267 RKKLPGTQYIEYVYD

-293 NQRTLSAHNWTY
+293 SQRALSAQNWTY

-314 TEQGLCTNKLTT
+314 TEQGLCTNKVTT

-336 YDSYSFIGSQ
+336 YDSYSFIGTQ
-346 GFTSSNFSTDTSGYG
+346 GFTGSNFSTDTSGYG

-371 GINSNPVWKAF
+371 GINGNPVWKAF

-393 VESNGMNG
+393 VESNAMNG

-430 ELYTYSY
+430 EVHTYSY

-450 DNNAIVTLAE
+450 DNNTIVTLAE
-460 YIYNDLGRM
+460 YTYDDLGRM

-484 YNIRSWLTRI
+484 YNIRSWLTGI
-494 TGGKF
+494 TGSKF
-499 TQTLTYNNGTAGYNG
+499 TQTLAYNNSTAGYNG
-514 NITAMDWTADGDS
+514 NITAMGWTADGDS

-564 GLQRYGQTSSSGYG
+564 GLQRYGQTGASTYG

-611 DGVKQANEYTYDNNG
+611 DAVKQANEYAYDNNG
-626 NLTKDLNKGITGIQ
+626 NLTKDLNKGIEEIQ
-640 YNCLNLPSKV
+640 YNSLNLPKL
-650 IFSDGSTVTYVYAA
+650 IKFKDQSTITYTYAA
-664 DGTKRHTVHTIGSA
+664 DGTKLRVEHKIGSS
-678 TTTTDYCGNVVYEN
+678 TTRTTYCRNVIYEGSI
-692 NTAKLL
+692 AKYL
-698 LTEEGYVSLNDNKY
+698 LTEEGYVSLDNGEY
-712 HYYLKDHL
+712 YYYLKDHQ
-720 GNNRVVVDQNSNV
+720 GNNWVVVDQNSNV
-733 EETNHYYPFGGI
+733 EETNHYYPFGGV
-745 FASTGNIQPYK
+745 FTNTRNAQPYK

-785 HVVDPMAEKYYSL
+785 HVVDPLAEKYYSV
-798 SPYIYCNNNPVN
+798 SPYNYCMNNPVN

-831 TGDAVYWGGTNSS
+831 TGGSAYWGGTNSS

-855 KSTYFTNIEYNYWRS
+855 KSTYFANIEYNYWRS

-889 LIDGMNS
+889 LINGMNS
-896 KKDVFHFISHSMGG
+896 KDVFHFVSHSMGG
-910 AFSEGMVRYLEEQG
+910 AFSEGMIRYLEEQG

-997 GDLWNINNEKSWN
+997 GDFWNINNEMSWN

>member
-17 AAAGHAQDNSQNYIL
+17 ATAGHAQDSSQNYIL

-68 DKRGVSLATL
+68 NKKGVSLATL
-78 QEYDTAGRETKAWLP
+78 QEYDAAGRETKTWLP
-93 AVITS
+93 AVITP

-107 SSAPGSHSNDSR
+107 SSAPASHGNDSR

-125 YEASPQNRIVKQYGA
+125 YETSPQNRIVKQYGA
-140 GADWHSGHPVAMEFM
+140 GADWHSGHPVATEFM

-169 VTSTGALEASGD
+169 VTSAGALEASGD

-187 NVTRTTDEDGNVSYT
+187 NVTRTTDEDGNMSYT
-202 FVDKIGRTLLERR
+202 FMDKIGRTLLERR

-253 YAYQYGYDGFNRCV
+253 YAYQYNYDGCNRCI
-267 RKKLPGAQYIEYVYD
+267 RKKLPGTQYIEYVYD

-293 NQRTLSAHNWTY
+293 SQRALSAQNWTY

-314 TEQGLCTNKLTT
+314 TEQGLCTNKVTT

-336 YDSYSFIGSQ
+336 YDSYSFIGTQ
-346 GFTSSNFSTDTSGYG
+346 GFTGSNFSTDTSGYG

-371 GINSNPVWKAF
+371 GINGNPVWKAF

-393 VESNGMNG
+393 VESNAMNG

-430 ELYTYSY
+430 EVHTYSY

-450 DNNAIVTLAE
+450 DNNTIVTLAE
-460 YIYNDLGRM
+460 YTYDDLGRM

-484 YNIRSWLTRI
+484 YNIRSWLTGI
-494 TGGKF
+494 TGSKF
-499 TQTLTYNNGTAGYNG
+499 TQTLAYNNSTAGYNG
-514 NITAMDWTADGDS
+514 NITAMGWTADGDS

-564 GLQRYGQTSSSGYG
+564 GLQRYGQTGASTYG

-604 NGGFEFK
+604 NGGFEFN
-611 DGVKQANEYTYDNNG
+611 DAVKQANEYAYDNNG
-626 NLTKDLNKGITGIQ
+626 NLTKDLNKGIEEIQ
-640 YNCLNLPSKV
+640 YNSLNLPKL
-650 IFSDGSTVTYVYAA
+650 IKFKDQSTITYTYAA
-664 DGTKRHTVHTIGSA
+664 DGTKLRVEHKIGSS
-678 TTTTDYCGNVVYEN
+678 TTRTTYCRNVIYEGSI
-692 NTAKLL
+692 AKYL
-698 LTEEGYVSLNDNKY
+698 LTEEGYVSLDNGEY
-712 HYYLKDHL
+712 YYYLKDHQ
-720 GNNRVVVDQNSNV
+720 GNNWVVVDQNSNV
-733 EETNHYYPFGGI
+733 EETNHYYPFGGV
-745 FASTGNIQPYK
+745 FTNTRNAQPYK

-785 HVVDPMAEKYYSL
+785 HVVDPLAEKYYSV
-798 SPYIYCNNNPVN
+798 SPYNYCMNNPVN

-831 TGDAVYWGGTNSS
+831 TGGSAYWGGTNSS

-855 KSTYFTNIEYNYWRS
+855 KSTYFANIEYNYWRS

-889 LIDGMNS
+889 LINGMNS
-896 KKDVFHFISHSMGG
+896 KDVFHFVSHSMGG
-910 AFSEGMVRYLEEQG
+910 AFSEGMIRYLEEQG

-997 GDLWNINNEKSWN
+997 GDFWNINNEMSWN

>member
-1 MNMKRIYL
+1 MKRIYL

-17 AAAGHAQDNSQNYIL
+17 ATAGHAQDSSQNYIL

-68 DKRGVSLATL
+68 NKKGVSLATL
-78 QEYDTAGRETKAWLP
+78 QEYDAAGRETKTWLP
-93 AVITS
+93 AVITP

-107 SSAPGSHSNDSR
+107 SSAPASHGNDSR

-125 YEASPQNRIVKQYGA
+125 YETSPQNRIVKQYGA
-140 GADWHSGHPVAMEFM
+140 GADWHSGHPVATEFM

-169 VTSTGALEASGD
+169 VTSAGALEASGD

-187 NVTRTTDEDGNVSYT
+187 NVTRTTDEDGNMSYT
-202 FVDKIGRTLLERR
+202 FMDKIGRTLLERR

-253 YAYQYGYDGFNRCV
+253 YAYQYNYDGCNRCI
-267 RKKLPGAQYIEYVYD
+267 RKKLPGTQYIEYVYD

-293 NQRTLSAHNWTY
+293 SQRALSAQNWTY

-314 TEQGLCTNKLTT
+314 TEQGLCTNKVTT

-336 YDSYSFIGSQ
+336 YDSYSFIGTQ
-346 GFTSSNFSTDTSGYG
+346 GFTGSNFSTDTSGYG

-371 GINSNPVWKAF
+371 GINGNPVWKAF

-393 VESNGMNG
+393 VESNAMNG

-430 ELYTYSY
+430 EVHTYSY

-450 DNNAIVTLAE
+450 DNNTIVTLAE
-460 YIYNDLGRM
+460 YTYDDLGRM

-484 YNIRSWLTRI
+484 YNIRSWLTGI
-494 TGGKF
+494 TGSKF
-499 TQTLTYNNGTAGYNG
+499 TQTLAYNNSTAGYNG
-514 NITAMDWTADGDS
+514 NITAMGWTADGDS

-564 GLQRYGQTSSSGYG
+564 GLQRYGQTGASTYG

-611 DGVKQANEYTYDNNG
+611 DAVKQANEYAYDNNG
-626 NLTKDLNKGITGIQ
+626 NLTKDLNKGIEEIQ
-640 YNCLNLPSKV
+640 YNSLNLPKL
-650 IFSDGSTVTYVYAA
+650 IKFKDQSTITYTYAA
-664 DGTKRHTVHTIGSA
+664 DGTKLRVEHKIGNS
-678 TTTTDYCGNVVYEN
+678 TTQTTYCSNVIYEGSI
-692 NTAKLL
+692 AKCL
-698 LTEEGYVSLNDNKY
+698 LTEEGYVSLDNGEY
-712 HYYLKDHL
+712 YYYLKDHQ
-720 GNNRVVVDQNSNV
+720 GNNWVVVDQNSNV
-733 EETNHYYPFGGI
+733 EETNHYYPFGGV
-745 FASTGNIQPYK
+745 FTNTRNAQPYK

-785 HVVDPMAEKYYSL
+785 HVVDPLAEKYYSV
-798 SPYIYCNNNPVN
+798 SPYNYCMNNPVN

-831 TGDAVYWGGTNSS
+831 TGGSAYWGGTNSS

-855 KSTYFTNIEYNYWRS
+855 KSTYFANIEYNYWRS

-889 LIDGMNS
+889 LINGMNS
-896 KKDVFHFISHSMGG
+896 KDVFHFVSHSMGG
-910 AFSEGMVRYLEEQG
+910 AFSEGMIRYLEEQG

-997 GDLWNINNEKSWN
+997 GDFWNINNEMSWN

>member
-17 AAAGHAQDNSQNYIL
+17 ATAGHAQDSSQNYIL

-68 DKRGVSLATL
+68 NKKGVSLATL
-78 QEYDTAGRETKAWLP
+78 QEYDAAGRETKTWLP
-93 AVITS
+93 AVITP

-107 SSAPGSHSNDSR
+107 SSAPASHGNDSR

-125 YEASPQNRIVKQYGA
+125 YETSPQNRIVKQYGA
-140 GADWHSGHPVAMEFM
+140 GADWHSGHPVATEFM

-169 VTSTGALEASGD
+169 VTSAGALEASGD

-187 NVTRTTDEDGNVSYT
+187 NVTRTTDEDGNMSYT
-202 FVDKIGRTLLERR
+202 FMDKIGRTLLERR

-253 YAYQYGYDGFNRCV
+253 YAYQYNYDGCNRCI
-267 RKKLPGAQYIEYVYD
+267 RKKLPGTQYIEYVYD

-293 NQRTLSAHNWTY
+293 SQRALSAQNWTY

-314 TEQGLCTNKLTT
+314 TEQGLCTNKVTT

-336 YDSYSFIGSQ
+336 YDSYSFIGTQ
-346 GFTSSNFSTDTSGYG
+346 GFTGSNFSTDTSGYG

-371 GINSNPVWKAF
+371 GINGNPVWKAF

-393 VESNGMNG
+393 VESNAMNG
-401 YDVTTTSYSFTN
+401 YDMTTTSYSFTN

-430 ELYTYSY
+430 EVHTYSY

-450 DNNAIVTLAE
+450 DNNTIVTLAE
-460 YIYNDLGRM
+460 YTYDDLGRM

-484 YNIRSWLTRI
+484 YNIRSWLTGI
-494 TGGKF
+494 TGSKF
-499 TQTLTYNNGTAGYNG
+499 TQTLAYNNSTAGYNG
-514 NITAMDWTADGDS
+514 NITAMGWTADGDS

-564 GLQRYGQTSSSGYG
+564 GLQRYGQTGASTYG

-611 DGVKQANEYTYDNNG
+611 DAVKQANEYAYDNNG
-626 NLTKDLNKGITGIQ
+626 NLTKDLNKGIEEIQ
-640 YNCLNLPSKV
+640 YNSLNLPKL
-650 IFSDGSTVTYVYAA
+650 IKFKDQSTITYTYAA
-664 DGTKRHTVHTIGSA
+664 DGTKLRVEHKIGNS
-678 TTTTDYCGNVVYEN
+678 TTQTTYCSNVIYEGSI
-692 NTAKLL
+692 AKCL
-698 LTEEGYVSLNDNKY
+698 LTEEGYVSLDNGEY
-712 HYYLKDHL
+712 YYYLKDHQ
-720 GNNRVVVDQNSNV
+720 GNNWVVVDQNSNV
-733 EETNHYYPFGGI
+733 EETNHYYPFGGV
-745 FASTGNIQPYK
+745 FTNTRNAQPYK

-785 HVVDPMAEKYYSL
+785 HVVDPLAEKYYSV
-798 SPYIYCNNNPVN
+798 SPYNYCMNNPVN

-831 TGDAVYWGGTNSS
+831 TGGSAYWGGTNSS

-855 KSTYFTNIEYNYWRS
+855 KSTYFANIEYNYWRS

-889 LIDGMNS
+889 LINGMNS
-896 KKDVFHFISHSMGG
+896 KDVFHFVSHSMGG
-910 AFSEGMVRYLEEQG
+910 AFSEGMIRYLEEQG

-997 GDLWNINNEKSWN
+997 GDFWNINNEMSWN

>member
-1 MNMKRIYL
+1 
-9 LYLLLLLQ
+9 
-17 AAAGHAQDNSQNYIL
+17 
-32 TRTMLKSDTKSYLS
+32 
-46 KVVYYDGLGRPFQTV
+46 
-61 NKAIENT
+61 
-68 DKRGVSLATL
+68 
-78 QEYDTAGRETKAWLP
+78 
-93 AVITS
+93 
-98 DYLAPASFK
+98 
-107 SSAPGSHSNDSR
+107 
-119 PYQEAV
+119 
-125 YEASPQNRIVKQYGA
+125 
-140 GADWHSGHPVAMEFM
+140 
-155 GNSATAQLRCTRYK
+155 
-169 VTSTGALEASGD
+169 
-181 YANGTL
+181 
-187 NVTRTTDEDGNVSYT
+187 
-202 FVDKIGRTLLERR
+202 
-215 MNGSE
+215 
-220 ALDTY
+220 
-225 YVYDNY
+225 
-231 GNLCYVLPP
+231 
-240 AINGNISTDNLNL
+240 
-253 YAYQYGYDGFNRCV
+253 
-267 RKKLPGAQYIEYVYD
+267 
-282 NSDRLTFSQDG
+282 
-293 NQRTLSAHNWTY
+293 
-305 YKYDQLNRL
+305 
-314 TEQGLCTNKLTT
+314 
-326 SGTTVHIMNY
+326 
-336 YDSYSFIGSQ
+336 
-346 GFTSSNFSTDTSGYG
+346 
-361 KGALT
+361 
-366 GQMVA
+366 
-371 GINSNPVWKAF
+371 
-382 YYDIRGREVKR
+382 
-393 VESNGMNG
+393 MNG

-430 ELYTYSY
+430 EVHTYSY

-450 DNNAIVTLAE
+450 DNNTIVTLAE
-460 YIYNDLGRM
+460 YTYDDLGRM

-484 YNIRSWLTRI
+484 YTIRSWLTGI
-494 TGGKF
+494 TGSKF
-499 TQTLTYNNGTAGYNG
+499 TQTLAYNNSTAGYNG
-514 NITAMDWTADGDS
+514 NITAMGWTADGDS

-564 GLQRYGQTSSSGYG
+564 GLQRYGQTGASTYG

-611 DGVKQANEYTYDNNG
+611 DAVKQANEYAYDNNG
-626 NLTKDLNKGITGIQ
+626 NLTKDLNKGIEEIQ
-640 YNCLNLPSKV
+640 YNSLNLPKL
-650 IFSDGSTVTYVYAA
+650 IKFKDQSTITYTYAA
-664 DGTKRHTVHTIGSA
+664 DGTKLRVEHKIGSS
-678 TTTTDYCGNVVYEN
+678 TTRTTYCRNVIYEGSI
-692 NTAKLL
+692 AKYL
-698 LTEEGYVSLNDNKY
+698 LTEEGYVSLDNGEY
-712 HYYLKDHL
+712 YYYLKDHQ
-720 GNNRVVVDQNSNV
+720 GNNWVVVDQNSNV
-733 EETNHYYPFGGI
+733 EETNHYYPFGGV
-745 FASTGNIQPYK
+745 FTNTRNAQPYK

-785 HVVDPMAEKYYSL
+785 HVVDPLAEKYYSV
-798 SPYIYCNNNPVN
+798 SPYNYCMNNPVN

-831 TGDAVYWGGTNSS
+831 TGGSAYWGGTNSS

-855 KSTYFTNIEYNYWRS
+855 KSTYFANIEYNYWRS

-889 LIDGMNS
+889 LINGMNS
-896 KKDVFHFISHSMGG
+896 KDVFHFVSHSMGG
-910 AFSEGMVRYLEEQG
+910 AFSEGMIRYLEEQG

-997 GDLWNINNEKSWN
+997 GDFWNINNEMSWN

>member
-17 AAAGHAQDNSQNYIL
+17 ATAGHAQDSSQNYIL

-68 DKRGVSLATL
+68 NKKGVSLATL
-78 QEYDTAGRETKAWLP
+78 QEYDAAGRETKTWLP
-93 AVITS
+93 AVITP

-107 SSAPGSHSNDSR
+107 SSAPASHGNDSR

-125 YEASPQNRIVKQYGA
+125 YETSPQNRIVKQYGA
-140 GADWHSGHPVAMEFM
+140 GADWHSGHPVATEFM

-169 VTSTGALEASGD
+169 VTSAGALEASGD

-187 NVTRTTDEDGNVSYT
+187 NVTRTTDEDGNMSYT
-202 FVDKIGRTLLERR
+202 FMDKIGRTLLERR

-253 YAYQYGYDGFNRCV
+253 YAYQYNYDGCNRCI
-267 RKKLPGAQYIEYVYD
+267 RKKLPGTQYIEYVYD

-293 NQRTLSAHNWTY
+293 SQRALSAQNWTY

-314 TEQGLCTNKLTT
+314 TEQGLCTNKVTT

-336 YDSYSFIGSQ
+336 YDSYSFIGTQ
-346 GFTSSNFSTDTSGYG
+346 GFTGSNFSTDTSGYG

-371 GINSNPVWKAF
+371 GINGNPVWKAF

-393 VESNGMNG
+393 VESNAMNG

-430 ELYTYSY
+430 EVHTYSY

-450 DNNAIVTLAE
+450 DNNTIVTLAE
-460 YIYNDLGRM
+460 YTYDDLGRM

-484 YNIRSWLTRI
+484 YNIRSWLTGI
-494 TGGKF
+494 TGSKF

-542 ATHGAGRFTEK
+542 ATHGAGRFTER

-564 GLQRYGQTSSSGYG
+564 GLQRYGQTGASTYG

-611 DGVKQANEYTYDNNG
+611 DAVKQANEYAYDNNG
-626 NLTKDLNKGITGIQ
+626 NLTKDLNKGIEEIQ
-640 YNCLNLPSKV
+640 YNSLNLPKL
-650 IFSDGSTVTYVYAA
+650 IKFKDQSTITYTYAA
-664 DGTKRHTVHTIGSA
+664 DGTKLRVEHKIGNS
-678 TTTTDYCGNVVYEN
+678 TTQTTYCSNVIYEGSI
-692 NTAKLL
+692 AKCL
-698 LTEEGYVSLNDNKY
+698 LTEEGYVSLDNGEY
-712 HYYLKDHL
+712 YYYLKDHQ
-720 GNNRVVVDQNSNV
+720 GNNWVVVDQNSNV
-733 EETNHYYPFGGI
+733 EETNHYYPFGGV
-745 FASTGNIQPYK
+745 FTNTRNAQPYK

-785 HVVDPMAEKYYSL
+785 HVVDPLAEKYYSV
-798 SPYIYCNNNPVN
+798 SPYNYCMNNPVN

-831 TGDAVYWGGTNSS
+831 TGGSAYWGGTNSS

-855 KSTYFTNIEYNYWRS
+855 KSTYFANIEYNYWRS

-889 LIDGMNS
+889 LINGMNS
-896 KKDVFHFISHSMGG
+896 KDVFHFVSHSMGG
-910 AFSEGMVRYLEEQG
+910 AFSEGMIRYLEEQG

-997 GDLWNINNEKSWN
+997 GDFWNINNEMSWN

>member
-17 AAAGHAQDNSQNYIL
+17 ATAGHAQDSSQNYIL

-68 DKRGVSLATL
+68 NKKGVSLATL
-78 QEYDTAGRETKAWLP
+78 QEYDAAGRETKTWLP
-93 AVITS
+93 AVITP

-107 SSAPGSHSNDSR
+107 SSAPASHGNDSR

-125 YEASPQNRIVKQYGA
+125 YETSPQNRIVKQYGA
-140 GADWHSGHPVAMEFM
+140 GADWHSGHPVATEFM

-169 VTSTGALEASGD
+169 VTSAGALEASGD

-187 NVTRTTDEDGNVSYT
+187 NVTRTTDEDGNMSYT
-202 FVDKIGRTLLERR
+202 FMDKIGRTLLERR

-253 YAYQYGYDGFNRCV
+253 YAYQYNYDGCNRCI
-267 RKKLPGAQYIEYVYD
+267 RKKLPGTQYIEYVYD

-293 NQRTLSAHNWTY
+293 SQRALSAQNWTY

-314 TEQGLCTNKLTT
+314 TEQGLCTNKVTT

-336 YDSYSFIGSQ
+336 YDSYSFIGTQ
-346 GFTSSNFSTDTSGYG
+346 GFTGSNFSTDTSGYG

-371 GINSNPVWKAF
+371 GINGNPVWKAF

-393 VESNGMNG
+393 VESNAMNG

-430 ELYTYSY
+430 EVHTYSY

-450 DNNAIVTLAE
+450 DNNTIVTLAE
-460 YIYNDLGRM
+460 YTYDDLGRM

-484 YNIRSWLTRI
+484 YNIRSWLTGI
-494 TGGKF
+494 TGSKF

-564 GLQRYGQTSSSGYG
+564 GLQRYGQTGASTYG

-611 DGVKQANEYTYDNNG
+611 DAVKQANEYAYDNNG
-626 NLTKDLNKGITGIQ
+626 NLTKDLNKGIEEIQ
-640 YNCLNLPSKV
+640 YNSLNLPKL
-650 IFSDGSTVTYVYAA
+650 IKFKDQSTITYTYAA
-664 DGTKRHTVHTIGSA
+664 DGTKLRVEHKIGNS
-678 TTTTDYCGNVVYEN
+678 TTQTTYCSNVIYEGSI
-692 NTAKLL
+692 AKCL
-698 LTEEGYVSLNDNKY
+698 LTEEGYVSLDNGEY
-712 HYYLKDHL
+712 YYYLKDHQ
-720 GNNRVVVDQNSNV
+720 GNNWVVVDQNSNV
-733 EETNHYYPFGGI
+733 EETNHYYPFGGV
-745 FASTGNIQPYK
+745 FTNTRNAQPYK

-785 HVVDPMAEKYYSL
+785 HVVDPLAEKYYSV
-798 SPYIYCNNNPVN
+798 SPYNYCMNNPVN

-831 TGDAVYWGGTNSS
+831 TGGSAYWGGTNSS

-855 KSTYFTNIEYNYWRS
+855 KSTYFANIEYNYWRS

-889 LIDGMNS
+889 LINGMNS
-896 KKDVFHFISHSMGG
+896 KDVFHFVSHSMGG
-910 AFSEGMVRYLEEQG
+910 AFSEGMIRYLEEQG

-997 GDLWNINNEKSWN
+997 GDFWNINNEMSWN

>member
-17 AAAGHAQDNSQNYIL
+17 ATAGHAQDSSQNYIL

-68 DKRGVSLATL
+68 NKKGVSLATL
-78 QEYDTAGRETKAWLP
+78 QEYDAAGRETKTWLP
-93 AVITS
+93 AVITP

-107 SSAPGSHSNDSR
+107 SSAPASHGNDSR

-125 YEASPQNRIVKQYGA
+125 YETSPQNRIVKQYGA
-140 GADWHSGHPVAMEFM
+140 GADWHSGHPVATEFM

-169 VTSTGALEASGD
+169 VTSAGALEASGD

-187 NVTRTTDEDGNVSYT
+187 NVTRTTDEDGNMSYT
-202 FVDKIGRTLLERR
+202 FMDKIGRTLLERR

-253 YAYQYGYDGFNRCV
+253 YAYQYNYDGCNRCI
-267 RKKLPGAQYIEYVYD
+267 RKKLPGTQYIEYVYD

-293 NQRTLSAHNWTY
+293 SQRALSAQNWTY

-314 TEQGLCTNKLTT
+314 TEQGLCTNKVTT

-336 YDSYSFIGSQ
+336 YDSYSFIGTQ
-346 GFTSSNFSTDTSGYG
+346 GFTGSNFSTDTSGYG

-371 GINSNPVWKAF
+371 GINGNPVWKAF

-393 VESNGMNG
+393 VESNAMNG

-430 ELYTYSY
+430 EVHTYSY

-450 DNNAIVTLAE
+450 DNNTIVTLAE
-460 YIYNDLGRM
+460 YTYDDLGRM

-484 YNIRSWLTRI
+484 YNIRSWLTGI
-494 TGGKF
+494 TGSKF
-499 TQTLTYNNGTAGYNG
+499 TQTLAYNNSTAGYNG
-514 NITAMDWTADGDS
+514 NITAMGWTADGDS

-564 GLQRYGQTSSSGYG
+564 GLQRYGQTGASTYG

-611 DGVKQANEYTYDNNG
+611 DAVKQANEYAYDNNG
-626 NLTKDLNKGITGIQ
+626 NLTKDLNKGIEEIQ
-640 YNCLNLPSKV
+640 YNSLNLPKL
-650 IFSDGSTVTYVYAA
+650 IKFKDQSTITYTYAA
-664 DGTKRHTVHTIGSA
+664 DGTKLRVEHKIGSS
-678 TTTTDYCGNVVYEN
+678 TTRTTYCRNVIYEGSI
-692 NTAKLL
+692 AKYL
-698 LTEEGYVSLNDNKY
+698 LTEEGYVSLDNGEY
-712 HYYLKDHL
+712 YYYLKDHQ
-720 GNNRVVVDQNSNV
+720 GNNWVVVDQNSNV
-733 EETNHYYPFGGI
+733 EETNHYYPFGGV
-745 FASTGNIQPYK
+745 FTNTRNAQPYK

-785 HVVDPMAEKYYSL
+785 HVVDPLAEKYYSV
-798 SPYIYCNNNPVN
+798 SPYNYCMNNPVN

-831 TGDAVYWGGTNSS
+831 TGGSAYWGGTNSS

-855 KSTYFTNIEYNYWRS
+855 KSTYFANIEYNYWRS

-876 LDGYNYAKENYSQ
+876 LDGYNYAQENYSQ
-889 LIDGMNS
+889 LINGMNS
-896 KKDVFHFISHSMGG
+896 KDVFHFVSHSMGG
-910 AFSEGMVRYLEEQG
+910 AFSEGMIRYLEEQG

-997 GDLWNINNEKSWN
+997 GDFWNINNEMSWN

>member
-17 AAAGHAQDNSQNYIL
+17 ATAGHAQDSSQNYIL

-68 DKRGVSLATL
+68 NKKGVSLATL
-78 QEYDTAGRETKAWLP
+78 QEYDAAGRETKTWLP
-93 AVITS
+93 AVITP

-107 SSAPGSHSNDSR
+107 SSAPASHGNDSR

-125 YEASPQNRIVKQYGA
+125 YETSPQNRIVKQYGA
-140 GADWHSGHPVAMEFM
+140 GADWHSGHPVATEFM

-169 VTSTGALEASGD
+169 VTSAGALEASGD

-187 NVTRTTDEDGNVSYT
+187 NVTRTTDEDGNMSYT
-202 FVDKIGRTLLERR
+202 FMDKIGRTLLERR

-253 YAYQYGYDGFNRCV
+253 YAYQYNYDGCNRCI
-267 RKKLPGAQYIEYVYD
+267 RKKLPGTQYIEYVYD

-293 NQRTLSAHNWTY
+293 SQRALSAQNWTY

-314 TEQGLCTNKLTT
+314 TEQGLCTNKVTT

-336 YDSYSFIGSQ
+336 YDSYSFIGTQ
-346 GFTSSNFSTDTSGYG
+346 GFTGSNFSTDTSGYG

-371 GINSNPVWKAF
+371 GINGNPVWKAF

-393 VESNGMNG
+393 VESNAMNG

-430 ELYTYSY
+430 EVHTYSY

-450 DNNAIVTLAE
+450 DNNTIVTLAE
-460 YIYNDLGRM
+460 YTYDDLGRM

-484 YNIRSWLTRI
+484 YNIRSWLTGI
-494 TGGKF
+494 TGSKF
-499 TQTLTYNNGTAGYNG
+499 TQTLAYNNSTAGYNG
-514 NITAMDWTADGDS
+514 NITAMGWTADGDS

-564 GLQRYGQTSSSGYG
+564 GLQRYGQTGASTYG

-611 DGVKQANEYTYDNNG
+611 DAVKQANEYAYDNNG
-626 NLTKDLNKGITGIQ
+626 NLTKDLNKGIEEIQ
-640 YNCLNLPSKV
+640 YNSLNLPKL
-650 IFSDGSTVTYVYAA
+650 IKFKDQSTITYTYAA
-664 DGTKRHTVHTIGSA
+664 DGTKLRVEHKIGSS
-678 TTTTDYCGNVVYEN
+678 TTRTTYCRNVIYEGSI
-692 NTAKLL
+692 AKYL
-698 LTEEGYVSLNDNKY
+698 LTEEGYVSLDNGEY
-712 HYYLKDHL
+712 YYYLKDHQ
-720 GNNRVVVDQNSNV
+720 GNNWVVVDQNSNV
-733 EETNHYYPFGGI
+733 EETNHYYPFGGV
-745 FASTGNIQPYK
+745 FTNTRNAQPYK

-763 TKKGLNWYDYGARMY
+763 TNKGLNWYDYGARMY

-785 HVVDPMAEKYYSL
+785 HVVDPLAEKYYSV
-798 SPYIYCNNNPVN
+798 SPYNYCMNNPVN

-831 TGDAVYWGGTNSS
+831 TGGSAYWGGTNSS

-855 KSTYFTNIEYNYWRS
+855 KSTYFANIEYNYWRS

-889 LIDGMNS
+889 LINGMNS
-896 KKDVFHFISHSMGG
+896 KDVFHFVSHSMGG
-910 AFSEGMVRYLEEQG
+910 AFSEGMIRYLEEQG

-997 GDLWNINNEKSWN
+997 GDFWNINNEMSWN

>member
-17 AAAGHAQDNSQNYIL
+17 ATAGHAQDSSQNYIL

-68 DKRGVSLATL
+68 NKKGVSLATL
-78 QEYDTAGRETKAWLP
+78 QEYDAAGRETKTWLP
-93 AVITS
+93 AVITP

-107 SSAPGSHSNDSR
+107 SSAPASHGNDSR

-125 YEASPQNRIVKQYGA
+125 YETSPQNRIVKQYGA
-140 GADWHSGHPVAMEFM
+140 GADWHSGHPVATEFM

-169 VTSTGALEASGD
+169 VTSAGALEASGD

-187 NVTRTTDEDGNVSYT
+187 NVTRTTDEDGNMSYT
-202 FVDKIGRTLLERR
+202 FMDKIGRTLLERR

-253 YAYQYGYDGFNRCV
+253 YAYQYNYDGCNRCI
-267 RKKLPGAQYIEYVYD
+267 RKKLPGTQYIEYVYD

-293 NQRTLSAHNWTY
+293 SQRALSAQNWTY

-314 TEQGLCTNKLTT
+314 TEQGLCTNKVTT

-336 YDSYSFIGSQ
+336 YDSYSFIGTQ
-346 GFTSSNFSTDTSGYG
+346 GFTGSNFSTDTSGYG

-371 GINSNPVWKAF
+371 GINGNPVWKAF

-393 VESNGMNG
+393 VESNAMNG

-430 ELYTYSY
+430 EVHTYSY

-450 DNNAIVTLAE
+450 DNNTIVTLAE
-460 YIYNDLGRM
+460 YTYDDLGRM

-484 YNIRSWLTRI
+484 YNIRSWLTGI
-494 TGGKF
+494 TGSKF
-499 TQTLTYNNGTAGYNG
+499 TQTLAYNNSTAGYNG
-514 NITAMDWTADGDS
+514 NITAMGWTADGDS

-553 VTSYDKNGNIK
+553 VTSYDKNGNIN
-564 GLQRYGQTSSSGYG
+564 GLQRYGQTGASTYG

-611 DGVKQANEYTYDNNG
+611 DAVKQANEYAYDNNG
-626 NLTKDLNKGITGIQ
+626 NLTKDLNKGIEEIQ
-640 YNCLNLPSKV
+640 YNSLNLPKL
-650 IFSDGSTVTYVYAA
+650 IKFKDQSTITYTYAA
-664 DGTKRHTVHTIGSA
+664 DGTKLRVEHKIGNS
-678 TTTTDYCGNVVYEN
+678 TTQTTYCSNVIYEGSI
-692 NTAKLL
+692 AKCL
-698 LTEEGYVSLNDNKY
+698 LTEEGYVSLDNGEY
-712 HYYLKDHL
+712 YYYLKDHQ
-720 GNNRVVVDQNSNV
+720 GNNWVVVDQNSNV
-733 EETNHYYPFGGI
+733 EETNHYYPFGGV
-745 FASTGNIQPYK
+745 FTNTRNAQPYK

-785 HVVDPMAEKYYSL
+785 HVVDPLAEKYYSV
-798 SPYIYCNNNPVN
+798 SPYNYCMNNPVN

-831 TGDAVYWGGTNSS
+831 TGGSAYWGGTNSS

-855 KSTYFTNIEYNYWRS
+855 KSTYFANIEYNYWRS

-889 LIDGMNS
+889 LINGMNS
-896 KKDVFHFISHSMGG
+896 KDVFHFVSHSMGG
-910 AFSEGMVRYLEEQG
+910 AFSEGMIRYLEEQG

-997 GDLWNINNEKSWN
+997 GDFWNINNEMSWN

>member
-17 AAAGHAQDNSQNYIL
+17 ATAGHAQDSSQNYIL

-68 DKRGVSLATL
+68 NKKGVSLATL
-78 QEYDTAGRETKAWLP
+78 QEYDAAGRETKTWLP
-93 AVITS
+93 AVITP

-107 SSAPGSHSNDSR
+107 SSAPASHGNDSR
-119 PYQEAV
+119 PYQKAV
-125 YEASPQNRIVKQYGA
+125 YETSPQNRIVKQYGA
-140 GADWHSGHPVAMEFM
+140 GADWHSGHPVATEFM

-169 VTSTGALEASGD
+169 VTSAGALEASGD

-187 NVTRTTDEDGNVSYT
+187 NVTRTTDEDGNMSYT
-202 FVDKIGRTLLERR
+202 FMDKIGRTLLERR

-253 YAYQYGYDGFNRCV
+253 YAYQYNYDGCNRCI
-267 RKKLPGAQYIEYVYD
+267 RKKLPGTQYIEYVYD

-293 NQRTLSAHNWTY
+293 SQRALSAQNWTY

-314 TEQGLCTNKLTT
+314 TEQGLCTNKVTT

-336 YDSYSFIGSQ
+336 YDSYSFIGTQ
-346 GFTSSNFSTDTSGYG
+346 GFTGSNFSTDTSGYG

-371 GINSNPVWKAF
+371 GINGNPVWKAF

-393 VESNGMNG
+393 VESNAMNG

-430 ELYTYSY
+430 EVHTYSY

-450 DNNAIVTLAE
+450 DNNTIVTLAE
-460 YIYNDLGRM
+460 YTYDDLGRM

-484 YNIRSWLTRI
+484 YNIRSWLTGI
-494 TGGKF
+494 TGSKF
-499 TQTLTYNNGTAGYNG
+499 TQTLAYNNSTAGYNG
-514 NITAMDWTADGDS
+514 NITAMGWTADGDS

-564 GLQRYGQTSSSGYG
+564 GLQRYGQTGASTYG

-611 DGVKQANEYTYDNNG
+611 DAVKQANEYAYDNNG
-626 NLTKDLNKGITGIQ
+626 NLTKDLNKGIEEIQ
-640 YNCLNLPSKV
+640 YNSLNLPKL
-650 IFSDGSTVTYVYAA
+650 IKFKDQSTITYTYAA
-664 DGTKRHTVHTIGSA
+664 DGTKLRVEHKIGSS
-678 TTTTDYCGNVVYEN
+678 TTRTTYCRNVIYEGSI
-692 NTAKLL
+692 AKYL
-698 LTEEGYVSLNDNKY
+698 LTEEGYVSLDNGEY
-712 HYYLKDHL
+712 YYYLKDHQ
-720 GNNRVVVDQNSNV
+720 GNNWVVVDQNSNV
-733 EETNHYYPFGGI
+733 EETNHYYPFGGV
-745 FASTGNIQPYK
+745 FTNTRNAQPYK

-785 HVVDPMAEKYYSL
+785 HVVDPLAEKYYSV
-798 SPYIYCNNNPVN
+798 SPYNYCMNNPVN

-831 TGDAVYWGGTNSS
+831 TGGSAYWGGTNSS

-855 KSTYFTNIEYNYWRS
+855 KSTYFANIEYNYWRS

-889 LIDGMNS
+889 LINGMNS
-896 KKDVFHFISHSMGG
+896 KDVFHFVSHSMGG
-910 AFSEGMVRYLEEQG
+910 AFSEGMIRYLEEQG

-997 GDLWNINNEKSWN
+997 GDFWNINNEMSWN

>member
-17 AAAGHAQDNSQNYIL
+17 ATAGHAQDSSQNYIL

-68 DKRGVSLATL
+68 NKKGVSLATL
-78 QEYDTAGRETKAWLP
+78 QEYDAAGRETKTWLP
-93 AVITS
+93 AVITP

-107 SSAPGSHSNDSR
+107 SSAPASHGNDSR

-125 YEASPQNRIVKQYGA
+125 YETSPQNRIVKQYGA
-140 GADWHSGHPVAMEFM
+140 GADWHSGHPVATEFM

-169 VTSTGALEASGD
+169 VTSAGALEASGD

-187 NVTRTTDEDGNVSYT
+187 NVTRTTDEDGNMSYT
-202 FVDKIGRTLLERR
+202 FMDKIGRTLLERR

-253 YAYQYGYDGFNRCV
+253 YAYQYNYDGCNRCI
-267 RKKLPGAQYIEYVYD
+267 RKKLPGTQYIEYVYD

-293 NQRTLSAHNWTY
+293 SQRALSAQNWTY

-314 TEQGLCTNKLTT
+314 TEQGLCTNKVTT

-336 YDSYSFIGSQ
+336 YDSYSFIGTQ
-346 GFTSSNFSTDTSGYG
+346 GFTGSNFSTDTSGYG

-371 GINSNPVWKAF
+371 GINGNPVWKAF

-393 VESNGMNG
+393 VESNAMNG
-401 YDVTTTSYSFTN
+401 YDMTTTSYSFTN

-421 HTSGSKSLT
+421 HTSGSKNLT
-430 ELYTYSY
+430 EVHTYSY
-437 DYADRLSKVQHKL
+437 DYADRLLKVQHKL
-450 DNNAIVTLAE
+450 DGDTIVTLAE
-460 YIYNDLGRM
+460 YTYDDLGRVK
-469 EQKKLGGTAHSSTYS
+469 QKKLGGTAHSSTYS
-484 YNIRSWLTRI
+484 YNIRSWLTGI
-494 TGGKF
+494 TGSKF
-499 TQTLTYNNGTAGYNG
+499 TQTLAYNNSTAGYNG

-542 ATHGAGRFTEK
+542 ATHGAGRFTER

-564 GLQRYGQTSSSGYG
+564 GLQRYGQTGASTYG

-626 NLTKDLNKGITGIQ
+626 NLTKDLNKGIIEIQ

-650 IFSDGSTVTYVYAA
+650 VFSDG
-664 DGTKRHTVHTIGSA
+664 
-678 TTTTDYCGNVVYEN
+678 
-692 NTAKLL
+692 
-698 LTEEGYVSLNDNKY
+698 
-712 HYYLKDHL
+712 
-720 GNNRVVVDQNSNV
+720 
-733 EETNHYYPFGGI
+733 
-745 FASTGNIQPYK
+745 
-756 YNGKELD
+756 KED
-763 TKKGLNWYDYGARMY
+763 
-778 DAALGRW
+778 
-785 HVVDPMAEKYYSL
+785 
-798 SPYIYCNNNPVN
+798 
-810 AIDSNGEKIVFVNG
+810 
-824 FLGFGSP
+824 
-831 TGDAVYWGGTNSS
+831 
-844 FVRGAQAFLQD
+844 
-855 KSTYFTNIEYNYWRS
+855 
-870 STFLRN
+870 
-876 LDGYNYAKENYSQ
+876 
-889 LIDGMNS
+889 
-896 KKDVFHFISHSMGG
+896 
-910 AFSEGMVRYLEEQG
+910 
-924 WTVNTV
+924 
-930 FHLNA
+930 
-935 WQPTELYGVKGPLRV
+935 
-950 DATITN
+950 ITR
-956 DWVQGLSLPISGNRD
+956 I
-971 IPNADYKIRKKS
+971 
-983 TKEWKSIHRDLIDD
+983 
-997 GDLWNINNEKSWN
+997 
-1010 DAMSLIQKWI
+1010 
-1020 QQNPNIK
+1020 
-1027 VNGN
+1027 

>member
-17 AAAGHAQDNSQNYIL
+17 ATAGHAQDSSQNYIL

-68 DKRGVSLATL
+68 NKKGVSLATL
-78 QEYDTAGRETKAWLP
+78 QEYDAAGRETKTWLP
-93 AVITS
+93 AVITP

-107 SSAPGSHSNDSR
+107 SSAPASHGNDSR

-125 YEASPQNRIVKQYGA
+125 YETSPQNRIVKQYGA
-140 GADWHSGHPVAMEFM
+140 GADWHSGHPVATEFM

-169 VTSTGALEASGD
+169 VTSAGALEASGD

-187 NVTRTTDEDGNVSYT
+187 NVTRTTDEDGNMSYT
-202 FVDKIGRTLLERR
+202 FMDKIGRTLLERR

-253 YAYQYGYDGFNRCV
+253 YAYQYNYDGCNRCI
-267 RKKLPGAQYIEYVYD
+267 RKKLPGTQYIEYVYD

-293 NQRTLSAHNWTY
+293 SQRALSAQNWTY

-314 TEQGLCTNKLTT
+314 TEQGLCTNKVTT

-336 YDSYSFIGSQ
+336 YDSYSFIGTQ
-346 GFTSSNFSTDTSGYG
+346 GFTGSNFSTDTSGYG

-371 GINSNPVWKAF
+371 GINGNPVWKAF

-393 VESNGMNG
+393 VESNAMNG

-430 ELYTYSY
+430 EVHTYSY

-450 DNNAIVTLAE
+450 DNNTIVTLAE
-460 YIYNDLGRM
+460 YTYDDLGRM

-484 YNIRSWLTRI
+484 YNIRSWLTGI
-494 TGGKF
+494 TGSKF

-542 ATHGAGRFTEK
+542 ATHGAGRFTER

-564 GLQRYGQTSSSGYG
+564 GLQRYGQTGASTYG

-611 DGVKQANEYTYDNNG
+611 DAVKQANEYAYDNNG
-626 NLTKDLNKGITGIQ
+626 NLTKDLNKGIEEIQ
-640 YNCLNLPSKV
+640 YNSLNLPKL
-650 IFSDGSTVTYVYAA
+650 IKFKDQSTITYTYAA
-664 DGTKRHTVHTIGSA
+664 DGTKLRVEHKIGSS
-678 TTTTDYCGNVVYEN
+678 TTRTTYCRNVIYEGSI
-692 NTAKLL
+692 AKYL
-698 LTEEGYVSLNDNKY
+698 LTEEGYVSLDNGEY
-712 HYYLKDHL
+712 YYYLKDHQ
-720 GNNRVVVDQNSNV
+720 GNNWVVVDQNSNV
-733 EETNHYYPFGGI
+733 EETNHYYPFGGV
-745 FASTGNIQPYK
+745 FTNTRNAQPYK

-785 HVVDPMAEKYYSL
+785 HVVDPLAEKYYSV
-798 SPYIYCNNNPVN
+798 SPYNYCMNNPVN

-831 TGDAVYWGGTNSS
+831 TGGSAYWGGTNSS

-855 KSTYFTNIEYNYWRS
+855 KSTYFANIEYNYWRS

-889 LIDGMNS
+889 LINGMNS
-896 KKDVFHFISHSMGG
+896 KDVFHFVSHSMGG
-910 AFSEGMVRYLEEQG
+910 AFSEGMIRYLEEQG

-997 GDLWNINNEKSWN
+997 GDFWNINNEMSWN